1 MNTYHLLAGGLYIW
15 EGRGMFLSTAHSDA
29 DVDRVVEIFADS
41 VRAMLAGGFFEDDA
55 PTPPSGGGG
64 RSPFAAARV
73 GGPASTDAPVA
84 PAVVEAAVARLSAAP
99 VPPATGGGIR
109 FGISFFGHY
118 ASGYDAQKYRL
129 LFEAARYADASG
141 FSSLWLPERHF
152 HAFGGLSPNPSVL
165 SAALARETSHIQLR
179 AGSVVLPLHHPVRV
193 AEEWSMVDNLSQGR
207 VGIACA
213 SGWHPNDF
221 VFAPEAFGNH
231 RELMFQRIEQIQA
244 LWRGEPLRVRDGSTK
259 EIEVKLFPMPRQTEL
274 PIWVTIVG
282 NPDTYRR
289 AGEIGAGILTN
300 LMGQTVEALE
310 RNLALYRQALVEHG
324 HGVERSRVSVLLHTF
339 VCEDAAEARAV
350 ARAPFIHYLR
360 SSVGLFQNMVDSL
373 GLQADVSTLSEDDR
387 DYLLSV
393 AYERYVEHSALIGSP
408 ATCRALVERLQA
420 IGVDEIG
427 CFIDFGVDPD
437 TVLGRLDQLALL
449 KQSFEVAAADDD
461 GAAERYPLV
470 PAQKGIWFECQISH
484 EAALSYNTTTV
495 LGLRGA
501 LDHAAL
507 ARALQQV
514 VDRHAALRSVVEADG
529 EHQRVLSAVEIGLP
543 VVDVSR
549 EADRDAA
556 IKQWFVDNNHRPMD
570 PGHGPLVRACLL
582 RKGEAEHLLALTF
595 HHVVI
600 DGYSQEIV
608 LQELAA
614 CYRAACR
621 GGAPGLPAA
630 SPFREQVERHQA
642 YLRSDRYQQDR
653 AYWRGQFA
661 SLPPSL
667 ELSGRHAR
675 PSAPSHRARRHHL
688 TIDGE
693 RYARLQQLSRKLGG
707 TLFMTMLASVAV
719 LLQRLSGQAEMV
731 IGVPMVVGRAE
742 GSEASLVGCTLNLVP
757 VRCDGSG
764 DPSFAEFLGRIKR
777 SVLEAHAHADYP
789 FGHLLRDLD
798 LRASQRRPLAPV
810 LFNLNRSLALPQFD
824 ALQAW
829 LEQSPISFSPDDLTI
844 DVMQLPD
851 RLQVMFQY
859 QAVLFEHEAIERMAA
874 QFVQLLDGIVADPAC
889 SIGRLAL
896 LSAAERRQIVDVWN
910 AGEPV
915 PAPSE
920 TLHAVFEAQ
929 VRRTPEAIA
938 VEHEGRQV
946 TYAELNAR
954 ANRVAHA
961 LRRLGVGPDAR
972 VGLCAE
978 RSVELV
984 VGLLGILKA
993 GGGYVPLDPSYPQ
1006 DRLAYMLEDSAP
1018 VAVLAQSNT
1027 REQLG
1032 ALSVPVLDLESPL
1045 EEAEHDPQ
1053 VEGLQPHHLAY
1064 VIYTSGSTG
1073 QPKGVL
1079 VEHRQ
1084 VARLFTSTQP
1094 WFGFGAEDV
1103 WTLFHSF
1110 AFDFSVW
1117 ELFGALLHGGRLV
1130 VVPKLTARSPQA
1142 FYSLLCEAGVTV
1154 LNQTPSAFRQLMAAQ
1169 QEAPAAR
1176 HRLRQVILG
1185 GEALE
1190 VGALRP
1196 WYERAENAGTQ
1207 LVNMYG
1213 ITETTVHVSYR
1224 ALEADDAQGTG
1235 SPIGR
1240 RIPDLRAY
1248 VLDAHGE
1255 PVPVGGAG
1263 ELYIG
1268 GAGVARG
1275 YLNRPEL
1282 TAERFVANPFHG
1294 EGRERMYRTGD
1305 LGRWLPDGSLE
1316 YLGRADAQV
1325 KLRGFRIELGEIEA
1339 RLSQCAGVREAVV
1352 TVRED
1357 APGEQRL
1364 VAYYVSGEAIEAQ
1377 ALREQLQGS
1386 LPEYMVPAAY
1396 VRLEQLP
1403 LTSNG
1408 KLDRKGLPAP
1418 EGQAYASTAYEAP
1431 QGEVEQTLAAIWQT
1445 LLGVERVGRHDDFFA
1460 LGGHSLQAVRLVAQV
1475 RTQLGAEL
1483 GLTELF
1489 AQPSLSAVAQA
1500 IVRGQGSALPAITA
1514 ADRSEP
1520 LPLSFAQQRLW
1531 LLAQMEGG
1539 SEAYHIPVGLR
1550 LKGELDE
1557 PALRRSLDRIVAR
1570 HEALRT
1576 RFEVQE
1582 GQAVQRVAS
1591 ADVGF
1596 ALDRV
1601 DLQGQAESEQTL
1613 AVLSEREANTPFDL
1627 EQGPLIRGCLVTLG
1641 EQEHVLLIT
1650 MHHIVSDGW
1659 SQGVLARE
1667 LGTLYEA
1674 YRSGGEDPLPAL
1686 PIQYADYAVW
1696 QRRWLDGAELQRQS
1710 TYWEQALAGAPTLLS
1725 LPTDRVRPAQ
1735 QDYAGGSVEVVFDAA
1750 LSTGLRKLS
1759 QRHGTTLFMTM
1770 LAGWSALLSRLSG
1783 QDEVVVGSPVAN
1795 RTRSEVEGLIGFFV
1809 NTLALRVDVGSATVS
1824 ELLGRVKASVLEAQA
1839 HQDLPFEQVVERVK
1853 PVRSLSHSPIFQ
1865 AVFSWHNTDAVDLSL
1880 RALSLESLARENA
1893 TAKLDIQLEL
1903 AEVDGR
1909 IVGTLN
1915 YATALFERSTAQRYA
1930 DYLLR
1935 MLQAMVADDGQQVGR
1950 IALLGEAERAQVLQ
1964 AWNATE
1970 RAWPAA
1976 TLPALFEAQ
1985 VMRTPDAVALKHG
1998 DQQVSYRELD
2008 ARANRLAHHLRELGV
2023 AADVL
2028 VGLCVDRSIEMIVG
2042 LLGILKAGGAY
2053 VPLDPDYP
2061 QARLAY
2067 IFQDAML
2074 SVLVSKRAL
2083 AQQLPIAWTQVVELD
2098 DAEPA
2103 WADHPPTPPQ
2113 VQGEPGQ
2120 LAYVIYTSG
2129 STGQPKGVAVTH
2141 QGVASLVSS
2150 QCERFGVSSQSRVL
2164 QFASISFDAAVSE
2177 IGMGLLSGAC
2187 LVLAPAQ
2194 ALMPGAALTSLL
2206 DRERIT
2212 HVTLPP
2218 AVLALMPEQ
2227 ALPADCH
2234 LIVAGE
2240 ACPAPLVRRWSEG
2253 RTMINA
2259 YGPTEATVCAT
2270 MSRALTRQDAPSI
2283 GGPIGNV
2290 RVYVLDAYLQPVP
2303 VGVTGELYLAGS
2315 GLARGYWQRAGLTA
2329 ERFMANPFA
2338 LGERMY
2344 KTGDLA
2350 RWQPDCSL
2358 EYQGRADAQV
2368 KLRGFRIELGEIE
2381 ARLSQCAGVREA
2393 VVTVREDA
2401 PGEQRLVAY
2410 YVSGEAIEAQA
2421 LREQLQANLPEYM
2434 VPAAYV
2440 RLEHLPLTPNGKL
2453 DRKGLPAPEGQAYA
2467 STAYEAPQG
2476 EVEQTLA
2483 GIWQTLLSVER
2494 VGRHDDFFALGGH
2507 SLQAV
2512 RLVAQVR
2519 TQLGAE
2525 LGLTEL
2531 FAQPSLSA
2539 VAQAIV
2545 RGQGSALPAIT
2556 AADRSEP
2563 LPLSFAQQRL
2573 WFLAQMEGGSEAY
2586 HIPVGLRLKGELDEG
2601 ALRRSL
2607 DRIVARHEALRTRFE
2622 VQEGQAVQRVASADV
2637 GLALE
2642 SVDLS
2647 TEEAPE
2653 HQLSLQAEA
2662 EARAPFDLEQ
2672 GPLIRG
2678 RLVKLGEREHVL
2690 LITMHHIVSDGWSQG
2705 VLARELGSLYEAYRA
2720 GNADPLPAL
2729 PIQYADYAVWQRRW
2743 LEGAELQRQGAYW
2756 EQALVGAQTLLSL
2769 PTDRARPAQQDYAG
2783 GSVEVVFDET
2793 LSTGLRKLS
2802 QRHGTTLFMTV
2813 LAGWS
2818 ALLSRLSGQEE
2829 VVVGSPVANRT
2840 RSEVE
2845 GLIGFFVNTLALRVE
2860 VGSATVSE
2868 LLERVKSRVL
2878 EAQAH
2883 QDLPFEQVVERV
2895 RPVRSLSHS
2904 PVFQAAL
2911 SWLNTEAVGLSLEL
2925 EGLTI
2930 EGVDAGQA
2938 AAKFDLTLELR
2949 ETSEGLAGS
2958 LDYATALFDRETIE
2972 RYLGYLHRLLAA
2984 MVENDSQEVNRIAL
2998 LDEDE
3003 RAQLLESWNETKA
3016 AYPDA
3021 STIHGL
3027 FEAQVRRTPE
3037 AIAVEHEGQ
3046 QVSYA
3051 ELNVRANR
3059 VAHALRRLG
3068 VGPDARVGLCAERS
3082 VELVIGL
3089 LGILK
3094 AGGGYVPL
3102 DPSYPQD
3109 RLAYMLEDSA
3119 PAAVLT
3125 QGPVR
3130 EQLGKLSVPVLD
3142 LASPLEGEAEHGP
3155 QIEALKPHHLAY
3167 VIYTSGS
3174 TGRPKG
3180 VMNEHSG
3187 VVNRLWWAQQT
3198 YRLDASDRILQK
3210 TPFGFDVSVWELFWP
3225 LLAGAR
3231 LVMARPEGHKDP
3243 AYLAAT
3249 IEQAGI
3255 TTLHFV
3261 PSMLQLFLDQ
3271 VEAGRCQGLRR
3282 ILCSGEA
3289 LPHALQQRGLARFP
3303 QSELH
3308 NLYGPT
3314 EAAIDVTSWRCNA
3327 ESHPGIVPIGRPIA
3341 NTQIYVLDVH
3351 QQPVPL
3357 GVTGEIYI
3365 GGVGVARGYLNRP
3378 ELTAERF
3385 VANPFHGEGRERM
3398 YRTGDL
3404 GRWLPDGSLEYQ
3416 GRSDAQVKLRG
3427 FRIELGEI
3435 EARLSQ
3441 CIGVREAVVTMRED
3455 VPGEQRLVAYYVS
3468 DEAIEAQVLREQL
3481 QTSLPEYMVPAAY
3494 VRLERLP
3501 LTPNGKL
3508 DRKGLPAPDG
3518 QAYAS
3523 SAYEAPQ
3530 GEVEQTLAS
3539 IWQTLLGVE
3548 RVGRHD
3554 DFFALGGHSLQAVRL
3569 MSLVEQAGW
3578 RADVSRLFLQPTL
3591 AGFSASITVA
3601 DAVDIPA
3608 NRIASG
3614 CTRITPSMLPL
3625 ASLSQAAID
3634 RMAAQVPGGA
3644 ANIEDIYPLAPL
3656 QEGILYHHLMAK
3668 QRDPYLL
3675 FAMFRMDSRTRL
3687 EAFAQGLQSLI
3698 ARHTILRT
3706 AVIWDGL
3713 DEPMQVV
3720 WRQAR
3725 LERQPMRLDAADG
3738 DIATQ
3743 LKQRFDQG
3751 LHGLDL
3757 RQAPLMRLVF
3767 AEDAASGG
3775 WVAMLVFHHMVDDA
3789 TSMKWLGTELEACLA
3804 NEARHLPR
3812 AIPFRNYVARTR
3824 QAIAGNA
3831 HEAFFREMLADVVEP
3846 TLPFGLQDV
3855 RGGELAI
3862 GQATRRLSGPL
3873 SRRLRQQARLL
3884 KVSAASLHHLAWA
3897 RVVGATSGRDDV
3909 VFGTVLM
3916 GRSQGGRGAEH
3927 TVGMFINTLPLR
3939 VLLDDRMV
3947 SAGARD
3953 THVRLAALMG
3963 HESAPLA
3970 EAQRCSGVAAP
3981 QPLFGALLN
3990 YRQNMQQPEPAGQ
4003 VSAAWAGIDVLGM
4016 DERTNYP
4023 LTAVVDDL
4031 GDDFGLIVQTVPGMD
4046 AERIVGYLE
4055 TALASLVASL
4065 ERGGRE
4071 SLRSLTVLPE
4081 SERHQQIEAWNQTE
4095 AAYASASTLPGLVEA
4110 QAARTQDAIAVEHGA
4125 SKLSYRELDRQANR
4139 LAHRLIAQGV
4149 VPDARVGLC
4158 VERGLPMVISV
4169 LGILKA
4175 GGSYVPLDP
4184 SYPRD
4189 RLAYMLEDS
4198 APVAVVA
4205 QSGTRDRL
4213 GERPVPMIDLDDE
4226 GWQTEPSHR
4235 PKVAGLS
4242 SHHAAYVIYTSGSTG
4257 QPKGVTVEHR
4267 QVVNLLESMR
4277 GLLAMT
4283 EADRWLAVT
4292 TLGFDIAG
4300 LELYLPLISGAAVV
4314 VLDREESRNAQSLSA
4329 ALENSGATVMQATP
4343 STWRL
4348 LLESGW
4354 SGRPGLKALCGGE
4367 ALPGELSRRLRA
4379 RVGRLWNV
4387 YGPTETT
4394 IWSSAREVDAAD
4406 AGQGIV
4412 PIGRPIANTQIYVLD
4427 VHQQPV
4433 PLGVT
4438 GEIYIG
4444 GAGVARGYLNRPEL
4458 TAERFVANPF
4468 HGEGRERM
4476 YRTGDLGRWL
4486 PDGSLEYQ
4494 GRGDAQVK
4502 LRGFRIELGE
4512 IEARLSQCAGVR
4524 EAVVAVREDA
4534 PGEQRLVAYYV
4545 SGEAIEAQA
4554 LREQLQASL
4563 PEYMVPA
4570 AYVKLEH
4577 LPLTPNGKLDRKV
4590 LPAPEDQAYA
4600 STAYEAP
4607 QGEVEQTLASI
4618 WQTLLGVER
4627 VGRHDDF
4634 FALGGHSLQAVRLV
4648 AQVRTQL
4655 GAELGLTELFAQPS
4669 LSAVAQAIVRGQG
4682 SALSAIT
4689 VADRSEPLPLSFA
4702 QQRLWFLA
4710 QMEGGSEAYHIPVG
4724 LRLKGEL
4731 DEGALRCA
4739 LDRIVARHEALR
4751 TRFEVQEGQ
4760 AVQRVAPA
4768 DVGLTLDCVDL
4779 SAEEASEHQLGLL
4792 AEAEARAPFDLE
4804 QGPLIRGRL
4813 VRLDEQ
4819 ENVLLITMH
4828 HIVSDG
4834 WSQGVLARELGSLYE
4849 AYRAGNADPL
4859 PALPIQYADYAVWQR
4874 RWLEGGELQR
4884 QGSYWEQALAG
4895 APTLLSLPTDRAR
4908 PAQQDYAGGSVEVVF
4923 DETLSAGLRRLSQR
4937 HGTTLFMTVLAGW
4950 SALLSRLSGQ
4960 DDVVVGSPVANRT
4973 RSEVEGL
4980 IGFFVNTLALRVE
4993 VGGGTTVSDLL
5004 ERAKAKVLEAQ
5015 AHQDLPFEQVV
5026 ERVRPVRSLSHS
5038 PVFQA
5043 ALSWLNTEAVG
5054 LSLEL
5059 EGLTIDAVDAGQSAA
5074 KFDLTLEL
5082 RETSEGLAGSLDYAT
5097 ALFDR
5102 ETIERYLGY
5111 LHRLL
5116 TAMVE
5121 NDSQQVNRI
5130 ALLDEGERVRL
5141 LDSWTETKAPYPQ
5154 ASTIHGLFEAQVR
5167 RTPEAIAVEHEGQ
5180 QVSYAELNA
5189 RANRV
5194 AHALIGLGVGPDAR
5208 VGLCA
5213 ERSVELVVGLMGILK
5228 AGGGYVPLD
5237 PSYPQ
5242 DRLAYMLED
5251 SAPVAVLKQGPV
5263 REQLGKLSVP
5273 VLDLASPLE
5282 SEAEHDPQVD
5292 VKPHHL
5298 AYVIYTSGS
5307 TGRPKGVMIEHRNTV
5322 NFLAWAAHAF
5332 PPASLARTLF
5342 STSLNFDLSVFECF
5356 APLTT
5361 GGCIDIVVNVLA
5373 LGDGTHDVRLINT
5386 VPSALSALLE
5396 SSGLDPAVE
5405 VVNVAGE
5412 ALKRE
5417 LVERLFAQTQAQR
5430 LYNLYGPSET
5440 TTYSSWVCMDRQT
5453 GFQAHIGRPIANTQI
5468 YVLDVHQQ
5476 PVPLGVTGEIYIGG
5490 AGVARGYLNR
5500 PELTAERFVA
5510 NPFQGEGRERMYK
5523 TGDLGRWLPDGSLEY
5538 RGRADAQV
5546 KLRGFRIELGEIEA
5560 RLSQCAGVRGA
5571 VVTVREDTPGQ
5582 PKLVAYYVSDEAIEA
5597 QALREQLQ
5605 VSLPEYMVPAAYVR
5619 LEHLPLTPNGKLDRK
5634 GLPAP
5639 EGQAYASTAYEAP
5652 QGEVEIALAGIWQTL
5667 LNVERVGRH
5676 DDFFNLGGHSLQAVR
5691 LVTQVRTQLGAELG
5705 LTELFAQPSL
5715 SAVAQA
5721 IVRGQGSALPA
5732 ITVADRSEALPLSF
5746 AQQRLWFLAQMDGGS
5761 EAYHIPVGLRLKGEL
5776 DEEALRRALD
5786 RIVAR
5791 HEALRT
5797 RFEVQEGQAVQ
5808 HVVSAD
5814 VGLTLDWGDLSAEE
5828 ASEHQLGL
5836 LTEAEARA
5844 PFDLEHGPLIR
5855 GRLVK
5860 LGEQEH
5866 VLLITTHHI
5875 VSDGWSLGILARELG
5890 SLYEAYRA
5898 GKADPLPAL
5907 PIQYA
5912 DYAVWQRRWLEGGE
5926 LQRQGTYWEQALAGA
5941 PTLLSLPTDRAR
5953 PAQQDYA
5960 GGSVEVVF
5968 DAELSTGLRRLSQRH
5983 GTTLFMTVLAGWSVL
5998 LSRLSGQ
6005 DEVVVGSPVANRT
6018 RSEVEGLIGF
6028 FVNTLALRVEVD
6040 GLTVS
6045 ELLGRVKAKVLE
6057 AQAHQDLPFEQIVER
6072 VRPVRS
6078 LSHSPV
6084 FQAALSWLNTEAVGL
6099 NLELDGLTIEGV
6111 DAGPAAAKFDLT
6123 LELRETSEGL
6133 AGSLD
6138 YATTLFDQATIER
6151 YLGYLHR
6158 LLKAMA
6164 ADDSQ
6169 EVNRIALLDEDERAQ
6184 LLESWN
6190 ETEATY
6196 PDASTIHGL
6205 FEAQVRRTPEAIA
6218 VEHEGQQVSYAE
6230 LNARANRVAHALI
6243 GLGVGPDARVG
6254 LCAERS
6260 VELVVGLLGILKAG
6274 GGYIPLDPSYPQDRL
6289 AYMLED
6295 SAPVAVLAQSNTREQ
6310 LGMLSVPVLDLASP
6324 LEGEA
6329 EHDPQVEGLQPHHL
6343 AYVIYTSGSTGQ
6355 PKGVEATIAGLANR
6369 LQWFIRD
6376 VLTEAP
6382 VTALKTSIG
6391 FVDAVTETLGTL
6403 LAGGSLIVFDNAAVK
6418 DLSVFARR
6426 LRQTGVSHL
6435 VVVPSLLKYLLQSGE
6450 TRLDGL
6456 RTLVC
6461 SGERLA
6467 PELARQCLVAYPQVR
6482 LLNFYG
6488 SSEVNGD
6495 ATFYRYAGPE
6505 HVPTQS
6511 VIGRPIANTQIY
6523 ILDAY
6528 GAPVPI
6534 GVPGEIHVGGAC
6546 VARGYLH
6553 RPGLTAE
6560 RFVADPFHGDSRARM
6575 YKTGDLGCW
6584 QADGNIVYLG
6594 RNDHQVKLRGF
6605 RIEPGEI
6612 EARLAGC
6619 EGVREAVVLIR
6630 DDGVGEPRLVAYY
6643 SGPAALPAQALRAQ
6657 LQAALPAY
6665 MVPAAYVYLE
6675 RMPLTSSGK
6684 LNRHALPQPTAGAYV
6699 QHSYE
6704 APRSGIETRLAS
6716 IWQALL
6722 GVETIGRHDDFFALG
6737 GNSLQAVRLIGLLAK
6752 ADCRVTL
6759 TQLLQHPNITSLAAV
6774 AERDGMRTR
6783 DQTVPVRTTG
6793 SQRPLFLVH
6802 EITGLDGYF
6811 TQLGACIDA
6820 DIPVYGLPAV
6830 GWGEPQLRTIEGLAK
6845 RLKAAMR
6852 VVQPHGPYRLA
6863 GWSFGGVLAYEIAI
6877 QLIGEDEAVEFL
6889 GLLDTRHPALV
6900 SGGKPKWAAENRPH
6914 HAQLLELCLAYWQQR
6929 SPGGPESA
6937 QLAGLA
6943 GVEDFSALLECCRA
6957 QALLAPDLAD
6967 VTEPDLWHVL
6977 DRIVAHGDAQANY
6990 TVFPM
6995 PLKLHLFV
7003 AADEHRDGEPP
7014 PHRRWLGWNAILPDT
7029 QLQRIVVPGTH
7040 QSMVLEHAQVL
7051 GEALSAALHAAAG
7064 QPQPALQEAHYTP
7077 LLTIDAGSHRRES
7090 IVCIPGAGD
7099 GVVRF
7104 MHLAEALG
7112 GARPLYGMQP
7122 RGVDGWRV
7130 PHSTVEAAA
7139 AAYVRALDAGQVA
7152 RGIHLIGHSFGGWV
7166 ALEMALQ
7173 LQAAGRAVASLTLL
7187 DCEAPGSE
7195 AGWLGRTYTATAV
7208 LAKFVEAVELAL
7220 GRSLGIDPAQLHAA
7234 DEAEQWRLI
7243 HAGMVGAGL
7252 IPRRS
7257 QPGMLRGPI
7266 RTFGTALRTPYR
7278 PGRLYTGPVRLVLA
7292 DDPALSREANER
7304 EQCRTVSELRGWAP
7318 DLVAWRGPGNHF
7330 SLLTPPD
7337 VQQVAAWWE
7346 GLRAEEV
7353 AQPVT

>member
-1 MNTYHLLAGGLYIW
+1 MSKNDQTLPRDPDTLVALLESLAATRPDDTAYVFLQDGDEGESRMTYAELHDAARRVAVHLLGNGCGQDDPVLLIFNPGLDYICALFGCLYAGAIPVPAYPPAHARRLERLQAVAVDAGARFALTVSEELSRIASFETQQGKRLPVERWLAIDRADSDAGDWTAPGLDGSRIAFLQYTSGSTGAPKGVMVTHRNLFANVAAMTAEGRMGRDEVMVYWLPPYHDFGLIGGILQPLVLGCTVVLMRPAAFLLNPYRWLKAITDYRATVAGAPNFAFDLCVRSITPAQRATLDLSSLRVLASGAEPVRPGTLEKFTAAFAPHGFNPAAWFAAYGMAEATLLIAFGWAIRFQGQPRCLPFSRSALQKGTAVAADDEGDRIALASHGSALTGHRLAIVDPETLRRCEPGRVGEIWVSGPSVAQGYWRRDEDSRRSFAGEMAEPADGERYLRTGDLGFLHAGELYICGRLKDLIILNGLNIYPQDVELAAFESHARLRENGTIAFAVDRDDTEQLVIVQELEFRQPVEPGMFECMASAVSMNVGVTPDVIVLVKAGAIPRTSSGKIRRQQCRADFLADRLPAMARWDRPVLAASPVPVTQGAPVPAAAAREPVAVSAAVVEARLRAELAARLGLDAEAIDREQPFAFYGLDSMSAVQLAEALSVWMRVTVAPVVFWEHPNIARLAGFLAELSAAGQGDRHPADAAPDAPAQAADAPIAIIGLGCRFPGADDADAFWDVLAGQVDAIGAVPQARRAAGTFDEPRAEVPSQVRLGGFLDRVDAFDAAFFSISPLEAARMDPQQRLALEVAWQALEDAGIAASGLAGSTTGVFIGISTHDYESLQDRAGSELSVYSATGNAGSIVANRLSYFLDLRGPSLAIDTACSSSLVAVHAACQSLRDGESMLALAGGVNLVLSTLSSEPFARAGMLSPDGRCKAFDASANGYVRGEGCGVVVLKRLSDALRDGDPVRAVILGSAVMQDGRGNGLIAPNGSAQAAVVRQALARARLRPEQIGYIEAHGTGTALGDPIELNALKSVFAHAPEAGRCAVGSVKTNIGHLEAAAGVASLIKVVLALEHETLPANLHYREPNPHCALDGSALSIVSRSQPWPGNAGRRHAGISSFGFGGTLAHMIVAQAPPAATAHGAQWPWHLLSLSAKTAPALEAMTEAVAGQLRDLPDAALADAAYTHQAGRSAFAWRRMLVARDREDAAEALRARDSRRVFTAQVRPAVPAPVVFMFPGQGAQQVGMARELYQEIAAFRAVVDRCAQVLRERAGFDLIQSLYGDGDPEASQLALTRTEAAQPALFVIEYALARLWMDWGMKPAALIGHSVGEYVAACLAGVFSLDDALVLVAERGRLMQSLPAGAMLSVALDEASLRAQLDGTLALAAVNGRQRCVVAGETTAVAALERRLDAQGISHRRLATSHAFHSPMTEPILPAFADSVARLTLRAPAIPFVSNLTGAWIEPAQATDPGYWAAHLRGTVRFADGLQTLMQGGPHAWIEVGPGQTLSALARSCAGDALVLPSLGGGEGPKSDLAVLLGSAGQLWLAGQALDWRALYAGQQRRTLRLAPYPFQRERHWLDAPAAPQQDAQASVEPSRAVTSMPVAAAMSSSVSNSASRAQAIQGALRGMVAKMLHADVARVDPDLPLLELGADSLMMVQAIGSIEQTYGVTVTVRQLFEELTTIAAIADYVDRQMPREARVEAAAQAPATVPAAAVMPMATPMPAPAPAAPVAAIAVDARPDVVPPLAAIPALPQSSLERLLSQQLDALSQLTARQLALLQGGPVAATAGVPAAVDGGTSPVVPATVPVVAPAPASTAAPGGAHKPYVPYQPVRVTAKADPFAGLSARQRAYLDDFVARYTERTRGSKALVQRYRPVLADNRVSAGFRFSTKEMLYPVVSERSEGAYLWDPDGNAYIDLTMGFGVNLFGHRPAFVQEALDAQLKTGLELGPQTRLAGEVAELVTRLTGLERVAFCNSGTEAIMLALRLARTVTRRDKIVVFAGSYHGWSDDTLMVADGAGTVAMAPGLQPGASAHTIVLDYGAPESLARIREHAHELAAVLVEPVQSRRPHWQPREFLHALRELTREHGIALIFDEIIMGFRLHPGGAQAWYGIEADMATYGKVIGGGMPAGMVAGSAAYLDAVDGGQWRYGDASYPQADTTFYAGTFCKHPLMLVAARAVLQRLAQEGPALQETLNARTAELVRRLNGVFADARVPVRAVHCGSSFRLLEASPSIDLLYYHLLAGGLYIW

-41 VRAMLAGGFFEDDA
+41 VRAMLDGGFFEDGA

-73 GGPASTDAPVA
+73 GGPASTEAPVA
-84 PAVVEAAVARLSAAP
+84 PAVAEAAVARLSAAP

-129 LFEAARYADASG
+129 LFEAARYADSGG

-165 SAALARETSHIQLR
+165 SAALARETSRIQLR

-221 VFAPEAFGNH
+221 VFAPEAFGSH

-244 LWRGEPLRVRDGSTK
+244 LWRGEPLRVRDGSSR
-259 EIEVKLFPMPRQTEL
+259 EIEVKLFPMPRQPEL
-274 PIWVTIVG
+274 PIWITIVG

-449 KQSFEVAAADDD
+449 KQSFETAAVDD

-529 EHQRVLSAVEIGLP
+529 EHQRVLPAVEVGLP
-543 VVDVSR
+543 LVDFSR
-549 EADRDAA
+549 EADRDVA
-556 IKQWFVDNNHRPMD
+556 IGQWFVDNNHRPMD

-582 RKGEAEHLLALTF
+582 RKGEAEHLLAITF
-595 HHVVI
+595 HHVII

-653 AYWRGQFA
+653 AYWRGQFG

-688 TIDGE
+688 IIDGE

-707 TLFMTMLASVAV
+707 TLFMTMLAGVAV
-719 LLQRLSGQAEMV
+719 LLQRLSGQAQMV

-810 LFNLNRSLALPQFD
+810 LFNLNRSLALPEFD

-859 QAVLFEHEAIERMAA
+859 QEVLFEHEAIERMAA

-896 LSAAERRQIVDVWN
+896 LSAEERRQIVDVWN

-915 PAPSE
+915 PEPSE
-920 TLHAVFEAQ
+920 TLHAVFEAR

-938 VEHEGRQV
+938 VEHEGWRV
-946 TYAELNAR
+946 SYAELNAR

-961 LRRLGVGPDAR
+961 LIGLGVGPDAR

-1006 DRLAYMLEDSAP
+1006 GRLAYMLEDSAP

-1032 ALSVPVLDLESPL
+1032 ALSVPVLDLENPL
-1045 EEAEHDPQ
+1045 EGEAEHDPQ
-1053 VEGLQPHHLAY
+1053 VTGLEPNHLAY

-1142 FYSLLCEAGVTV
+1142 FYALLCEAGVTV

-1224 ALEADDAQGTG
+1224 ALDVADAQGTG

-1240 RIPDLRAY
+1240 RIPDLRVY

-1255 PVPVGGAG
+1255 PVPVGVTG
-1263 ELYIG
+1263 EMYIG

-1282 TAERFVANPFHG
+1282 TAERFVVNPFHG

-1305 LGRWLPDGSLE
+1305 LARWLPDGSLE
-1316 YLGRADAQV
+1316 YQGRADAQV

-1339 RLSQCAGVREAVV
+1339 RLSQCTGVREAVV

-1357 APGEQRL
+1357 VPGEQRL

-1386 LPEYMVPAAY
+1386 LPAYMVPAAY
-1396 VRLEQLP
+1396 VRLAHLP

-1418 EGQAYASTAYEAP
+1418 EGHAYASTAYEAP
-1431 QGEVEQTLAAIWQT
+1431 QGEVEQTLAGIWQT

-1460 LGGHSLQAVRLVAQV
+1460 LGGHSLQAVRLVTQV
-1475 RTQLGAEL
+1475 RVQLGAEL
-1483 GLTELF
+1483 GLTALF

-1500 IVRGQGSALPAITA
+1500 IVRGQGSALQAITA
-1514 ADRSEP
+1514 ADRSEA

-1557 PALRRSLDRIVAR
+1557 DALGRALDRIVAR

-1576 RFEVQE
+1576 RFEVRE
-1582 GQAVQRVAS
+1582 GQAIQRVAS

-1601 DLQGQAESEQTL
+1601 DLQGQADREQTL
-1613 AVLSEREANTPFDL
+1613 AALSEREANTPFDL
-1627 EQGPLIRGCLVTLG
+1627 EQGPLIRGCLVKLG

-1667 LGTLYEA
+1667 LGALYEA

-1696 QRRWLDGAELQRQS
+1696 QRRWLEGGELQRQGA
-1710 TYWEQALAGAPTLLS
+1710 YWEQALAGAPTLLS
-1725 LPTDRVRPAQ
+1725 LPTDRARPAQ
-1735 QDYAGGSVEVVFDAA
+1735 QDYAGGSVEVVFDET
-1750 LSTGLRKLS
+1750 LSADLKRLS
-1759 QRHGTTLFMTM
+1759 QRHGTTLFMTV

-1824 ELLGRVKASVLEAQA
+1824 ELLDRVKAKVLEAQA

-1865 AVFSWHNTDAVDLSL
+1865 AVFSWHNTEAVDLSL

-1903 AEVDGR
+1903 AEADGR

-1930 DYLLR
+1930 DYLRR

-1985 VMRTPDAVALKHG
+1985 VMRIPDAVALKHA

-2083 AQQLPIAWTQVVELD
+2083 AQRLPIAWTQVVELD

-2103 WADHPPTPPQ
+2103 WADYPPTPPQ
-2113 VQGEPGQ
+2113 VRGEPGQ

-2141 QGVASLVSS
+2141 QGVASLVYS

-2177 IGMGLLSGAC
+2177 IGMGLLCGAC

-2194 ALMPGAALTSLL
+2194 ALMPGAALTHLL

-2240 ACPAPLVRRWSEG
+2240 ACPASLVRRWSEG

-2270 MSRALTRQDAPSI
+2270 MSRALTGQDAPSI

-2303 VGVTGELYLAGS
+2303 VGVTGELYIAGS

-2338 LGERMY
+2338 SGERMY
-2344 KTGDLA
+2344 KTGDLG
-2350 RWQPDCSL
+2350 RWLPDGSL

-2381 ARLSQCAGVREA
+2381 ARLLQCAGGSEA

-2410 YVSGEAIEAQA
+2410 YVSGEAIEAQT
-2421 LREQLQANLPEYM
+2421 LREQLQASLPEYM

-2440 RLEHLPLTPNGKL
+2440 RLERLPLTPNGKL

-2483 GIWQTLLSVER
+2483 GIWQTLLGVER
-2494 VGRHDDFFALGGH
+2494 VGRYDDFFALGGH

-2556 AADRSEP
+2556 VVDRGEA

-2586 HIPVGLRLKGELDEG
+2586 HIPVGLRLKGELDED
-2601 ALRRSL
+2601 ALRRAL
-2607 DRIVARHEALRTRFE
+2607 DRIVARHEALRTCFVTE
-2622 VQEGQAVQRVASADV
+2622 EGQAVQRVASADV
-2637 GLALE
+2637 GFALDC
-2642 SVDLS
+2642 VDLQGQADREQALATLS
-2647 TEEAPE
+2647 EREANT
-2653 HQLSLQAEA
+2653 
-2662 EARAPFDLEQ
+2662 PFDLAH

-2678 RLVKLGEREHVL
+2678 CLVKLGEQEHVL

-2720 GNADPLPAL
+2720 GNSDPLPAL

-2743 LEGAELQRQGAYW
+2743 LESGELQRQGAYW
-2756 EQALVGAQTLLSL
+2756 EQALAGAPTLLSL

-2783 GSVEVVFDET
+2783 GSVEVIFDET
-2793 LSTGLRKLS
+2793 LSAGLRKLS

-2860 VGSATVSE
+2860 VSGATASE
-2868 LLERVKSRVL
+2868 LLGRVKAKVL

-2949 ETSEGLAGS
+2949 ETSEGLTGS

-2972 RYLGYLHRLLAA
+2972 RYLGYLQRLLKA
-2984 MVENDSQEVNRIAL
+2984 MVENDSQQVSRIGL
-2998 LDEDE
+2998 LDKDE

-3037 AIAVEHEGQ
+3037 AIAVEHEGR

-3051 ELNVRANR
+3051 ELNAQANR
-3059 VAHALRRLG
+3059 VAHALIGLG

-3082 VELVIGL
+3082 VELVVGL

-3119 PAAVLT
+3119 PVAVLAQSNT
-3125 QGPVR
+3125 R
-3130 EQLGKLSVPVLD
+3130 EQLGALSVPVLD
-3142 LASPLEGEAEHGP
+3142 LDGPLEEAEHDP
-3155 QIEALKPHHLAY
+3155 QVTGLEPHHLAY

-3180 VMNEHSG
+3180 VMNEHRG

-3198 YRLDASDRILQK
+3198 YRLDASDRVLQK

-3282 ILCSGEA
+3282 MLCSGEA
-3289 LPHALQQRGLARFP
+3289 LPHALQQRSLARFP
-3303 QSELH
+3303 HSELH

-3314 EAAIDVTSWRCNA
+3314 EAAIDVTAWRCNA
-3327 ESHPGIVPIGRPIA
+3327 ESHPGVVPIGRPIA
-3341 NTQIYVLDVH
+3341 NTQIYVLDAH
-3351 QQPVPL
+3351 RQPVPL

-3385 VANPFHGEGRERM
+3385 VVNPFHGEGRERM

-3404 GRWLPDGSLEYQ
+3404 GRWLPDGSLAYQ
-3416 GRSDAQVKLRG
+3416 GRADAQVKLRG

-3441 CIGVREAVVTMRED
+3441 CAGVSEAVVTMRED

-3468 DEAIEAQVLREQL
+3468 DEAIEAQTLREQL
-3481 QTSLPEYMVPAAY
+3481 QASLPEYMVPAAY

-3508 DRKGLPAPDG
+3508 DRKGLPAP
-3518 QAYAS
+3518 
-3523 SAYEAPQ
+3523 
-3530 GEVEQTLAS
+3530 
-3539 IWQTLLGVE
+3539 
-3548 RVGRHD
+3548 
-3554 DFFALGGHSLQAVRL
+3554 
-3569 MSLVEQAGW
+3569 
-3578 RADVSRLFLQPTL
+3578 
-3591 AGFSASITVA
+3591 
-3601 DAVDIPA
+3601 
-3608 NRIASG
+3608 
-3614 CTRITPSMLPL
+3614 
-3625 ASLSQAAID
+3625 
-3634 RMAAQVPGGA
+3634 
-3644 ANIEDIYPLAPL
+3644 
-3656 QEGILYHHLMAK
+3656 EG
-3668 QRDPYLL
+3668 
-3675 FAMFRMDSRTRL
+3675 
-3687 EAFAQGLQSLI
+3687 
-3698 ARHTILRT
+3698 
-3706 AVIWDGL
+3706 
-3713 DEPMQVV
+3713 
-3720 WRQAR
+3720 
-3725 LERQPMRLDAADG
+3725 
-3738 DIATQ
+3738 
-3743 LKQRFDQG
+3743 
-3751 LHGLDL
+3751 
-3757 RQAPLMRLVF
+3757 
-3767 AEDAASGG
+3767 
-3775 WVAMLVFHHMVDDA
+3775 
-3789 TSMKWLGTELEACLA
+3789 
-3804 NEARHLPR
+3804 
-3812 AIPFRNYVARTR
+3812 
-3824 QAIAGNA
+3824 
-3831 HEAFFREMLADVVEP
+3831 
-3846 TLPFGLQDV
+3846 
-3855 RGGELAI
+3855 
-3862 GQATRRLSGPL
+3862 
-3873 SRRLRQQARLL
+3873 
-3884 KVSAASLHHLAWA
+3884 
-3897 RVVGATSGRDDV
+3897 
-3909 VFGTVLM
+3909 
-3916 GRSQGGRGAEH
+3916 
-3927 TVGMFINTLPLR
+3927 
-3939 VLLDDRMV
+3939 
-3947 SAGARD
+3947 
-3953 THVRLAALMG
+3953 
-3963 HESAPLA
+3963 
-3970 EAQRCSGVAAP
+3970 
-3981 QPLFGALLN
+3981 
-3990 YRQNMQQPEPAGQ
+3990 
-4003 VSAAWAGIDVLGM
+4003 
-4016 DERTNYP
+4016 
-4023 LTAVVDDL
+4023 
-4031 GDDFGLIVQTVPGMD
+4031 
-4046 AERIVGYLE
+4046 
-4055 TALASLVASL
+4055 
-4065 ERGGRE
+4065 
-4071 SLRSLTVLPE
+4071 
-4081 SERHQQIEAWNQTE
+4081 
-4095 AAYASASTLPGLVEA
+4095 
-4110 QAARTQDAIAVEHGA
+4110 
-4125 SKLSYRELDRQANR
+4125 
-4139 LAHRLIAQGV
+4139 
-4149 VPDARVGLC
+4149 
-4158 VERGLPMVISV
+4158 
-4169 LGILKA
+4169 
-4175 GGSYVPLDP
+4175 
-4184 SYPRD
+4184 
-4189 RLAYMLEDS
+4189 
-4198 APVAVVA
+4198 
-4205 QSGTRDRL
+4205 
-4213 GERPVPMIDLDDE
+4213 
-4226 GWQTEPSHR
+4226 
-4235 PKVAGLS
+4235 
-4242 SHHAAYVIYTSGSTG
+4242 
-4257 QPKGVTVEHR
+4257 
-4267 QVVNLLESMR
+4267 
-4277 GLLAMT
+4277 
-4283 EADRWLAVT
+4283 
-4292 TLGFDIAG
+4292 
-4300 LELYLPLISGAAVV
+4300 
-4314 VLDREESRNAQSLSA
+4314 
-4329 ALENSGATVMQATP
+4329 
-4343 STWRL
+4343 
-4348 LLESGW
+4348 
-4354 SGRPGLKALCGGE
+4354 
-4367 ALPGELSRRLRA
+4367 
-4379 RVGRLWNV
+4379 
-4387 YGPTETT
+4387 
-4394 IWSSAREVDAAD
+4394 
-4406 AGQGIV
+4406 
-4412 PIGRPIANTQIYVLD
+4412 
-4427 VHQQPV
+4427 
-4433 PLGVT
+4433 
-4438 GEIYIG
+4438 
-4444 GAGVARGYLNRPEL
+4444 
-4458 TAERFVANPF
+4458 
-4468 HGEGRERM
+4468 
-4476 YRTGDLGRWL
+4476 
-4486 PDGSLEYQ
+4486 
-4494 GRGDAQVK
+4494 
-4502 LRGFRIELGE
+4502 
-4512 IEARLSQCAGVR
+4512 
-4524 EAVVAVREDA
+4524 
-4534 PGEQRLVAYYV
+4534 
-4545 SGEAIEAQA
+4545 
-4554 LREQLQASL
+4554 
-4563 PEYMVPA
+4563 
-4570 AYVKLEH
+4570 
-4577 LPLTPNGKLDRKV
+4577 
-4590 LPAPEDQAYA
+4590 QAYA

-4607 QGEVEQTLASI
+4607 QGEVEQTLAGI
-4618 WQTLLGVER
+4618 WQTLLAVER

-4682 SALSAIT
+4682 SALPAIT
-4689 VADRSEPLPLSFA
+4689 VADRGEPLPLSFA

-4731 DEGALRCA
+4731 D
-4739 LDRIVARHEALR
+4739 
-4751 TRFEVQEGQ
+4751 
-4760 AVQRVAPA
+4760 AP
-4768 DVGLTLDCVDL
+4768 
-4779 SAEEASEHQLGLL
+4779 
-4792 AEAEARAPFDLE
+4792 
-4804 QGPLIRGRL
+4804 
-4813 VRLDEQ
+4813 
-4819 ENVLLITMH
+4819 
-4828 HIVSDG
+4828 
-4834 WSQGVLARELGSLYE
+4834 
-4849 AYRAGNADPL
+4849 
-4859 PALPIQYADYAVWQR
+4859 
-4874 RWLEGGELQR
+4874 
-4884 QGSYWEQALAG
+4884 
-4895 APTLLSLPTDRAR
+4895 
-4908 PAQQDYAGGSVEVVF
+4908 
-4923 DETLSAGLRRLSQR
+4923 
-4937 HGTTLFMTVLAGW
+4937 
-4950 SALLSRLSGQ
+4950 
-4960 DDVVVGSPVANRT
+4960 
-4973 RSEVEGL
+4973 
-4980 IGFFVNTLALRVE
+4980 
-4993 VGGGTTVSDLL
+4993 
-5004 ERAKAKVLEAQ
+5004 
-5015 AHQDLPFEQVV
+5015 
-5026 ERVRPVRSLSHS
+5026 
-5038 PVFQA
+5038 
-5043 ALSWLNTEAVG
+5043 
-5054 LSLEL
+5054 
-5059 EGLTIDAVDAGQSAA
+5059 
-5074 KFDLTLEL
+5074 
-5082 RETSEGLAGSLDYAT
+5082 
-5097 ALFDR
+5097 
-5102 ETIERYLGY
+5102 
-5111 LHRLL
+5111 
-5116 TAMVE
+5116 
-5121 NDSQQVNRI
+5121 
-5130 ALLDEGERVRL
+5130 
-5141 LDSWTETKAPYPQ
+5141 
-5154 ASTIHGLFEAQVR
+5154 
-5167 RTPEAIAVEHEGQ
+5167 
-5180 QVSYAELNA
+5180 
-5189 RANRV
+5189 
-5194 AHALIGLGVGPDAR
+5194 
-5208 VGLCA
+5208 
-5213 ERSVELVVGLMGILK
+5213 
-5228 AGGGYVPLD
+5228 
-5237 PSYPQ
+5237 
-5242 DRLAYMLED
+5242 
-5251 SAPVAVLKQGPV
+5251 
-5263 REQLGKLSVP
+5263 
-5273 VLDLASPLE
+5273 
-5282 SEAEHDPQVD
+5282 
-5292 VKPHHL
+5292 
-5298 AYVIYTSGS
+5298 
-5307 TGRPKGVMIEHRNTV
+5307 
-5322 NFLAWAAHAF
+5322 
-5332 PPASLARTLF
+5332 
-5342 STSLNFDLSVFECF
+5342 
-5356 APLTT
+5356 
-5361 GGCIDIVVNVLA
+5361 
-5373 LGDGTHDVRLINT
+5373 
-5386 VPSALSALLE
+5386 
-5396 SSGLDPAVE
+5396 
-5405 VVNVAGE
+5405 
-5412 ALKRE
+5412 
-5417 LVERLFAQTQAQR
+5417 
-5430 LYNLYGPSET
+5430 
-5440 TTYSSWVCMDRQT
+5440 
-5453 GFQAHIGRPIANTQI
+5453 
-5468 YVLDVHQQ
+5468 
-5476 PVPLGVTGEIYIGG
+5476 
-5490 AGVARGYLNR
+5490 
-5500 PELTAERFVA
+5500 
-5510 NPFQGEGRERMYK
+5510 
-5523 TGDLGRWLPDGSLEY
+5523 
-5538 RGRADAQV
+5538 
-5546 KLRGFRIELGEIEA
+5546 
-5560 RLSQCAGVRGA
+5560 
-5571 VVTVREDTPGQ
+5571 
-5582 PKLVAYYVSDEAIEA
+5582 
-5597 QALREQLQ
+5597 
-5605 VSLPEYMVPAAYVR
+5605 
-5619 LEHLPLTPNGKLDRK
+5619 
-5634 GLPAP
+5634 
-5639 EGQAYASTAYEAP
+5639 
-5652 QGEVEIALAGIWQTL
+5652 
-5667 LNVERVGRH
+5667 
-5676 DDFFNLGGHSLQAVR
+5676 
-5691 LVTQVRTQLGAELG
+5691 
-5705 LTELFAQPSL
+5705 
-5715 SAVAQA
+5715 
-5721 IVRGQGSALPA
+5721 
-5732 ITVADRSEALPLSF
+5732 
-5746 AQQRLWFLAQMDGGS
+5746 
-5761 EAYHIPVGLRLKGEL
+5761 
-5776 DEEALRRALD
+5776 ALRRALD

-5797 RFEVQEGQAVQ
+5797 CFEVQAGQAVQ
-5808 HVVSAD
+5808 RVASAD
-5814 VGLTLDWGDLSAEE
+5814 VGLTLEWVDLSTEA

-5836 LTEAEARA
+5836 LAEAEARA
-5844 PFDLEHGPLIR
+5844 AFDLEQGPLIR

-5866 VLLITTHHI
+5866 VLLITMHHI
-5875 VSDGWSLGILARELG
+5875 V
-5890 SLYEAYRA
+5890 
-5898 GKADPLPAL
+5898 
-5907 PIQYA
+5907 
-5912 DYAVWQRRWLEGGE
+5912 
-5926 LQRQGTYWEQALAGA
+5926 
-5941 PTLLSLPTDRAR
+5941 
-5953 PAQQDYA
+5953 
-5960 GGSVEVVF
+5960 
-5968 DAELSTGLRRLSQRH
+5968 
-5983 GTTLFMTVLAGWSVL
+5983 
-5998 LSRLSGQ
+5998 
-6005 DEVVVGSPVANRT
+6005 
-6018 RSEVEGLIGF
+6018 
-6028 FVNTLALRVEVD
+6028 
-6040 GLTVS
+6040 
-6045 ELLGRVKAKVLE
+6045 
-6057 AQAHQDLPFEQIVER
+6057 
-6072 VRPVRS
+6072 
-6078 LSHSPV
+6078 
-6084 FQAALSWLNTEAVGL
+6084 
-6099 NLELDGLTIEGV
+6099 
-6111 DAGPAAAKFDLT
+6111 
-6123 LELRETSEGL
+6123 
-6133 AGSLD
+6133 
-6138 YATTLFDQATIER
+6138 
-6151 YLGYLHR
+6151 
-6158 LLKAMA
+6158 
-6164 ADDSQ
+6164 
-6169 EVNRIALLDEDERAQ
+6169 
-6184 LLESWN
+6184 
-6190 ETEATY
+6190 
-6196 PDASTIHGL
+6196 
-6205 FEAQVRRTPEAIA
+6205 
-6218 VEHEGQQVSYAE
+6218 
-6230 LNARANRVAHALI
+6230 
-6243 GLGVGPDARVG
+6243 
-6254 LCAERS
+6254 
-6260 VELVVGLLGILKAG
+6260 
-6274 GGYIPLDPSYPQDRL
+6274 
-6289 AYMLED
+6289 
-6295 SAPVAVLAQSNTREQ
+6295 
-6310 LGMLSVPVLDLASP
+6310 
-6324 LEGEA
+6324 
-6329 EHDPQVEGLQPHHL
+6329 
-6343 AYVIYTSGSTGQ
+6343 
-6355 PKGVEATIAGLANR
+6355 
-6369 LQWFIRD
+6369 
-6376 VLTEAP
+6376 
-6382 VTALKTSIG
+6382 
-6391 FVDAVTETLGTL
+6391 
-6403 LAGGSLIVFDNAAVK
+6403 
-6418 DLSVFARR
+6418 
-6426 LRQTGVSHL
+6426 
-6435 VVVPSLLKYLLQSGE
+6435 
-6450 TRLDGL
+6450 
-6456 RTLVC
+6456 
-6461 SGERLA
+6461 
-6467 PELARQCLVAYPQVR
+6467 
-6482 LLNFYG
+6482 
-6488 SSEVNGD
+6488 
-6495 ATFYRYAGPE
+6495 
-6505 HVPTQS
+6505 
-6511 VIGRPIANTQIY
+6511 
-6523 ILDAY
+6523 
-6528 GAPVPI
+6528 
-6534 GVPGEIHVGGAC
+6534 
-6546 VARGYLH
+6546 
-6553 RPGLTAE
+6553 
-6560 RFVADPFHGDSRARM
+6560 
-6575 YKTGDLGCW
+6575 
-6584 QADGNIVYLG
+6584 
-6594 RNDHQVKLRGF
+6594 
-6605 RIEPGEI
+6605 
-6612 EARLAGC
+6612 
-6619 EGVREAVVLIR
+6619 
-6630 DDGVGEPRLVAYY
+6630 
-6643 SGPAALPAQALRAQ
+6643 
-6657 LQAALPAY
+6657 
-6665 MVPAAYVYLE
+6665 
-6675 RMPLTSSGK
+6675 
-6684 LNRHALPQPTAGAYV
+6684 
-6699 QHSYE
+6699 
-6704 APRSGIETRLAS
+6704 
-6716 IWQALL
+6716 
-6722 GVETIGRHDDFFALG
+6722 
-6737 GNSLQAVRLIGLLAK
+6737 
-6752 ADCRVTL
+6752 
-6759 TQLLQHPNITSLAAV
+6759 
-6774 AERDGMRTR
+6774 
-6783 DQTVPVRTTG
+6783 
-6793 SQRPLFLVH
+6793 
-6802 EITGLDGYF
+6802 
-6811 TQLGACIDA
+6811 
-6820 DIPVYGLPAV
+6820 
-6830 GWGEPQLRTIEGLAK
+6830 
-6845 RLKAAMR
+6845 
-6852 VVQPHGPYRLA
+6852 
-6863 GWSFGGVLAYEIAI
+6863 
-6877 QLIGEDEAVEFL
+6877 
-6889 GLLDTRHPALV
+6889 
-6900 SGGKPKWAAENRPH
+6900 
-6914 HAQLLELCLAYWQQR
+6914 
-6929 SPGGPESA
+6929 
-6937 QLAGLA
+6937 
-6943 GVEDFSALLECCRA
+6943 
-6957 QALLAPDLAD
+6957 
-6967 VTEPDLWHVL
+6967 
-6977 DRIVAHGDAQANY
+6977 
-6990 TVFPM
+6990 
-6995 PLKLHLFV
+6995 
-7003 AADEHRDGEPP
+7003 
-7014 PHRRWLGWNAILPDT
+7014 
-7029 QLQRIVVPGTH
+7029 
-7040 QSMVLEHAQVL
+7040 
-7051 GEALSAALHAAAG
+7051 
-7064 QPQPALQEAHYTP
+7064 
-7077 LLTIDAGSHRRES
+7077 
-7090 IVCIPGAGD
+7090 
-7099 GVVRF
+7099 
-7104 MHLAEALG
+7104 
-7112 GARPLYGMQP
+7112 
-7122 RGVDGWRV
+7122 
-7130 PHSTVEAAA
+7130 
-7139 AAYVRALDAGQVA
+7139 
-7152 RGIHLIGHSFGGWV
+7152 
-7166 ALEMALQ
+7166 
-7173 LQAAGRAVASLTLL
+7173 
-7187 DCEAPGSE
+7187 
-7195 AGWLGRTYTATAV
+7195 
-7208 LAKFVEAVELAL
+7208 
-7220 GRSLGIDPAQLHAA
+7220 
-7234 DEAEQWRLI
+7234 
-7243 HAGMVGAGL
+7243 
-7252 IPRRS
+7252 
-7257 QPGMLRGPI
+7257 
-7266 RTFGTALRTPYR
+7266 
-7278 PGRLYTGPVRLVLA
+7278 
-7292 DDPALSREANER
+7292 
-7304 EQCRTVSELRGWAP
+7304 
-7318 DLVAWRGPGNHF
+7318 
-7330 SLLTPPD
+7330 
-7337 VQQVAAWWE
+7337 
-7346 GLRAEEV
+7346 
-7353 AQPVT
+7353 

>member
-1 MNTYHLLAGGLYIW
+1 MELFARLKKEGVQFSVKDGSLVVRGNRQSLSDPAVAAALREHKAALIALIQSGTGTQADEALAPPGIEAGCERITPAMLPLATLSQDAIDRIVSQVPGGAANIEDIYPLAPLQEGILYHHLAAQQGDPYVLHAMFGMADRERVDAFAQALQAVIDRHPILRTAVVWQGLDEPMQVVWRHARLVVEEVALEPGADLAGQLRSMFDPRRGPLLAIGQAPLVKLVYAGDATT
-15 EGRGMFLSTAHSDA
+15 GRCVAMLLFHHLVLDHLALERVRQEMQAHLSGQAAWLPAVVPYRDYVAQAKQRVSQAEHEA
-29 DVDRVVEIFADS
+29 FFCEMLGDVDTPTLPFGLQDVQGDGGAIEEATLRLDAALSERLRQQARQAGVSAASLHHLAWARVVAVLS
-41 VRAMLAGGFFEDDA
+41 GRDDVVFG
-55 PTPPSGGGG
+55 TVLLGRLQGG
-64 RSPFAAARV
+64 RSAERALGLFINTLPLRVAVHGQDVLAGAR
-73 GGPASTDAPVA
+73 
-84 PAVVEAAVARLSAAP
+84 AVHARLSALLGHEHAP
-99 VPPATGGGIR
+99 LALAQR
-109 FGISFFGHY
+109 C
-118 ASGYDAQKYRL
+118 SGVAAPQPLFSALLNYR
-129 LFEAARYADASG
+129 
-141 FSSLWLPERHF
+141 H
-152 HAFGGLSPNPSVL
+152 
-165 SAALARETSHIQLR
+165 SAAPAASVATAPAWSGIDVLEMKERTNYPLTVSVDDLGDGFELNVQSAADIDPARIAGYLETALAS
-179 AGSVVLPLHHPVRV
+179 
-193 AEEWSMVDNLSQGR
+193 
-207 VGIACA
+207 
-213 SGWHPNDF
+213 
-221 VFAPEAFGNH
+221 
-231 RELMFQRIEQIQA
+231 
-244 LWRGEPLRVRDGSTK
+244 
-259 EIEVKLFPMPRQTEL
+259 
-274 PIWVTIVG
+274 
-282 NPDTYRR
+282 
-289 AGEIGAGILTN
+289 LT
-300 LMGQTVEALE
+300 EALE
-310 RNLALYRQALVEHG
+310 RG
-324 HGVERSRVSVLLHTF
+324 G
-339 VCEDAAEARAV
+339 
-350 ARAPFIHYLR
+350 RAPLH
-360 SSVGLFQNMVDSL
+360 SL
-373 GLQADVSTLSEDDR
+373 
-387 DYLLSV
+387 
-393 AYERYVEHSALIGSP
+393 
-408 ATCRALVERLQA
+408 
-420 IGVDEIG
+420 
-427 CFIDFGVDPD
+427 
-437 TVLGRLDQLALL
+437 TVLP
-449 KQSFEVAAADDD
+449 
-461 GAAERYPLV
+461 AAERQL
-470 PAQKGIWFECQISH
+470 I
-484 EAALSYNTTTV
+484 
-495 LGLRGA
+495 
-501 LDHAAL
+501 L
-507 ARALQQV
+507 ARWNET
-514 VDRHAALRSVVEADG
+514 AADYARQAS
-529 EHQRVLSAVEIGLP
+529 LSAL
-543 VVDVSR
+543 
-549 EADRDAA
+549 
-556 IKQWFVDNNHRPMD
+556 
-570 PGHGPLVRACLL
+570 
-582 RKGEAEHLLALTF
+582 
-595 HHVVI
+595 
-600 DGYSQEIV
+600 
-608 LQELAA
+608 
-614 CYRAACR
+614 
-621 GGAPGLPAA
+621 
-630 SPFREQVERHQA
+630 
-642 YLRSDRYQQDR
+642 
-653 AYWRGQFA
+653 
-661 SLPPSL
+661 
-667 ELSGRHAR
+667 
-675 PSAPSHRARRHHL
+675 
-688 TIDGE
+688 
-693 RYARLQQLSRKLGG
+693 
-707 TLFMTMLASVAV
+707 
-719 LLQRLSGQAEMV
+719 
-731 IGVPMVVGRAE
+731 
-742 GSEASLVGCTLNLVP
+742 
-757 VRCDGSG
+757 
-764 DPSFAEFLGRIKR
+764 
-777 SVLEAHAHADYP
+777 
-789 FGHLLRDLD
+789 
-798 LRASQRRPLAPV
+798 
-810 LFNLNRSLALPQFD
+810 
-824 ALQAW
+824 
-829 LEQSPISFSPDDLTI
+829 
-844 DVMQLPD
+844 
-851 RLQVMFQY
+851 
-859 QAVLFEHEAIERMAA
+859 
-874 QFVQLLDGIVADPAC
+874 
-889 SIGRLAL
+889 
-896 LSAAERRQIVDVWN
+896 
-910 AGEPV
+910 
-915 PAPSE
+915 
-920 TLHAVFEAQ
+920 FEAQ
-929 VRRTPEAIA
+929 VVRAPEAIA
-938 VEHEGRQV
+938 IEQDARQLS
-946 TYAELNAR
+946 YRALNAL
-954 ANRVAHA
+954 ANRLAWRLREAGVKPGDPVA
-961 LRRLGVGPDAR
+961 LLLD
-972 VGLCAE
+972 
-978 RSVELV
+978 RSIELV
-984 VGLLGILKA
+984 ASELAILKCGA
-993 GGGYVPLDPSYPQ
+993 VYVPLDRNAPQ
-1006 DRLAYMLEDSAP
+1006 ARQRFLLEDVEAGLLLSESGLDAP
-1018 VAVLAQSNT
+1018 ALAGL
-1027 REQLG
+1027 RRIDVDG
-1032 ALSVPVLDLESPL
+1032 ALSDRAGAVDANLPPVPGG
-1045 EEAEHDPQ
+1045 EAAAC
-1053 VEGLQPHHLAY
+1053 VM
-1064 VIYTSGSTG
+1064 YTSGSTG
-1073 QPKGVL
+1073 LPKGV
-1079 VEHRQ
+1079 VVPHRAIGRLALNNGYAALDADDR
-1084 VARLFTSTQP
+1084 VAFASNPAFDASTL
-1094 WFGFGAEDV
+1094 DV
-1103 WTLFHSF
+1103 WP
-1110 AFDFSVW
+1110 
-1117 ELFGALLHGGRLV
+1117 ALLNGGRLV
-1130 VVPKLTARSPQA
+1130 IIDQP
-1142 FYSLLCEAGVTV
+1142 TV
-1154 LNQTPSAFRQLMAAQ
+1154 LAPERFAQ
-1169 QEAPAAR
+1169 
-1176 HRLRQVILG
+1176 
-1185 GEALE
+1185 
-1190 VGALRP
+1190 ALRRGQVSVL
-1196 WYERAENAGTQ
+1196 WMTAGQFHQYAPSLIGVFPQ
-1207 LVNMYG
+1207 LRYLMTGGDVLDPAIIAMVLREGAPKHLLNGYG
-1213 ITETTVHVSYR
+1213 PTETTVFATTHPIR
-1224 ALEADDAQGTG
+1224 AVVAGR
-1235 SPIGR
+1235 SIPIGR
-1240 RIPDLRAY
+1240 PIANTQIY
-1248 VLDAHGE
+1248 VLDADRQ
-1255 PVPVGGAG
+1255 PVPVGVTG
-1263 ELYIG
+1263 EIYVG
-1268 GAGVARG
+1268 GAGVGLG

-1294 EGRERMYRTGD
+1294 EGRERMYKTGD

-1316 YLGRADAQV
+1316 YQCRADAQI

-1339 RLSQCAGVREAVV
+1339 RLSQCAGVRESVV
-1352 TVRED
+1352 IVRED
-1357 APGEQRL
+1357 TPGERRL
-1364 VAYYVSGEAIEAQ
+1364 VAYYVSDEANVSGAAIEAQ
-1377 ALREQLQGS
+1377 ALREQLQSS

-1396 VRLEQLP
+1396 VKLERLP
-1403 LTSNG
+1403 LTPNG
-1408 KLDRKGLPAP
+1408 KLDRRGLPAP
-1418 EGQAYASTAYEAP
+1418 EGQAYASTVYEAP
-1431 QGEVEQTLAAIWQT
+1431 QGEVEQTLAGIWQT

-1500 IVRGQGSALPAITA
+1500 I
-1514 ADRSEP
+1514 
-1520 LPLSFAQQRLW
+1520 
-1531 LLAQMEGG
+1531 M
-1539 SEAYHIPVGLR
+1539 
-1550 LKGELDE
+1550 
-1557 PALRRSLDRIVAR
+1557 
-1570 HEALRT
+1570 
-1576 RFEVQE
+1576 
-1582 GQAVQRVAS
+1582 
-1591 ADVGF
+1591 
-1596 ALDRV
+1596 
-1601 DLQGQAESEQTL
+1601 
-1613 AVLSEREANTPFDL
+1613 
-1627 EQGPLIRGCLVTLG
+1627 
-1641 EQEHVLLIT
+1641 
-1650 MHHIVSDGW
+1650 
-1659 SQGVLARE
+1659 
-1667 LGTLYEA
+1667 
-1674 YRSGGEDPLPAL
+1674 
-1686 PIQYADYAVW
+1686 
-1696 QRRWLDGAELQRQS
+1696 
-1710 TYWEQALAGAPTLLS
+1710 
-1725 LPTDRVRPAQ
+1725 
-1735 QDYAGGSVEVVFDAA
+1735 
-1750 LSTGLRKLS
+1750 
-1759 QRHGTTLFMTM
+1759 
-1770 LAGWSALLSRLSG
+1770 
-1783 QDEVVVGSPVAN
+1783 
-1795 RTRSEVEGLIGFFV
+1795 
-1809 NTLALRVDVGSATVS
+1809 
-1824 ELLGRVKASVLEAQA
+1824 
-1839 HQDLPFEQVVERVK
+1839 
-1853 PVRSLSHSPIFQ
+1853 
-1865 AVFSWHNTDAVDLSL
+1865 
-1880 RALSLESLARENA
+1880 
-1893 TAKLDIQLEL
+1893 
-1903 AEVDGR
+1903 
-1909 IVGTLN
+1909 
-1915 YATALFERSTAQRYA
+1915 
-1930 DYLLR
+1930 
-1935 MLQAMVADDGQQVGR
+1935 
-1950 IALLGEAERAQVLQ
+1950 
-1964 AWNATE
+1964 
-1970 RAWPAA
+1970 
-1976 TLPALFEAQ
+1976 
-1985 VMRTPDAVALKHG
+1985 
-1998 DQQVSYRELD
+1998 
-2008 ARANRLAHHLRELGV
+2008 
-2023 AADVL
+2023 
-2028 VGLCVDRSIEMIVG
+2028 
-2042 LLGILKAGGAY
+2042 
-2053 VPLDPDYP
+2053 
-2061 QARLAY
+2061 
-2067 IFQDAML
+2067 
-2074 SVLVSKRAL
+2074 
-2083 AQQLPIAWTQVVELD
+2083 
-2098 DAEPA
+2098 
-2103 WADHPPTPPQ
+2103 
-2113 VQGEPGQ
+2113 
-2120 LAYVIYTSG
+2120 
-2129 STGQPKGVAVTH
+2129 
-2141 QGVASLVSS
+2141 
-2150 QCERFGVSSQSRVL
+2150 
-2164 QFASISFDAAVSE
+2164 
-2177 IGMGLLSGAC
+2177 
-2187 LVLAPAQ
+2187 
-2194 ALMPGAALTSLL
+2194 
-2206 DRERIT
+2206 
-2212 HVTLPP
+2212 
-2218 AVLALMPEQ
+2218 
-2227 ALPADCH
+2227 
-2234 LIVAGE
+2234 
-2240 ACPAPLVRRWSEG
+2240 
-2253 RTMINA
+2253 
-2259 YGPTEATVCAT
+2259 
-2270 MSRALTRQDAPSI
+2270 
-2283 GGPIGNV
+2283 
-2290 RVYVLDAYLQPVP
+2290 
-2303 VGVTGELYLAGS
+2303 
-2315 GLARGYWQRAGLTA
+2315 
-2329 ERFMANPFA
+2329 
-2338 LGERMY
+2338 
-2344 KTGDLA
+2344 
-2350 RWQPDCSL
+2350 
-2358 EYQGRADAQV
+2358 
-2368 KLRGFRIELGEIE
+2368 
-2381 ARLSQCAGVREA
+2381 
-2393 VVTVREDA
+2393 
-2401 PGEQRLVAY
+2401 
-2410 YVSGEAIEAQA
+2410 
-2421 LREQLQANLPEYM
+2421 
-2434 VPAAYV
+2434 
-2440 RLEHLPLTPNGKL
+2440 
-2453 DRKGLPAPEGQAYA
+2453 
-2467 STAYEAPQG
+2467 
-2476 EVEQTLA
+2476 
-2483 GIWQTLLSVER
+2483 
-2494 VGRHDDFFALGGH
+2494 
-2507 SLQAV
+2507 
-2512 RLVAQVR
+2512 
-2519 TQLGAE
+2519 
-2525 LGLTEL
+2525 
-2531 FAQPSLSA
+2531 
-2539 VAQAIV
+2539 

-2586 HIPVGLRLKGELDEG
+2586 HIPVGLRLKGELDED
-2601 ALRRSL
+2601 ALRRAL

-2622 VQEGQAVQRVASADV
+2622 VQEGQAVQRVAPADV
-2637 GLALE
+2637 GLTLDW
-2642 SVDLS
+2642 VDLS
-2647 TEEAPE
+2647 AEEASE
-2653 HQLSLQAEA
+2653 HQLGLLAEA

-2678 RLVKLGEREHVL
+2678 RLVKLDEQEHVL

-2705 VLARELGSLYEAYRA
+2705 VLARELGSLYEAYRS
-2720 GNADPLPAL
+2720 GGKDPLPVL

-2743 LEGAELQRQGAYW
+2743 LEGEELQRQSTYW
-2756 EQALVGAQTLLSL
+2756 EQTLAGAPTLLSL

-2783 GSVEVVFDET
+2783 GSVEVVFNET
-2793 LSTGLRKLS
+2793 LSAGLKRLS

-2818 ALLSRLSGQEE
+2818 ALLSRLSGQDE

-2860 VGSATVSE
+2860 VGGTTVSE
-2868 LLERVKSRVL
+2868 LLDRVKARVL

-2895 RPVRSLSHS
+2895 GPVRSLSHS

-2958 LDYATALFDRETIE
+2958 LDYATALFDRATVE

-2984 MVENDSQEVNRIAL
+2984 MVENDSQKVSRIGL
-2998 LDEDE
+2998 LGEDE
-3003 RAQLLESWNETKA
+3003 REHLLESWNETKA

-3051 ELNVRANR
+3051 ELNARANR
-3059 VAHALRRLG
+3059 VAHALIGLG
-3068 VGPDARVGLCAERS
+3068 VGPDVRVGLCAERS

-3119 PAAVLT
+3119 PVAVLAQSNT
-3125 QGPVR
+3125 R

-3142 LASPLEGEAEHGP
+3142 LESPLEEAEHDP
-3155 QIEALKPHHLAY
+3155 QVEGLEPRHLAY

-3180 VMNEHSG
+3180 VMNEHRG

-3198 YRLDASDRILQK
+3198 YRLDASDRVLQK

-3289 LPHALQQRGLARFP
+3289 LPHVLQQRGLARFP

-3314 EAAIDVTSWRCNA
+3314 EAAIDVTFWRCNA

-3365 GGVGVARGYLNRP
+3365 GGIGVARGYLNRP

-3441 CIGVREAVVTMRED
+3441 CAGVREAVVTMRED
-3455 VPGEQRLVAYYVS
+3455 VPSEPRLVAYYVS
-3468 DEAIEAQVLREQL
+3468 GEAVEVQALREQL
-3481 QTSLPEYMVPAAY
+3481 QASLPEYMVPAAY
-3494 VRLERLP
+3494 VRLAHLP

-3523 SAYEAPQ
+3523 TAYEAPQ
-3530 GEVEQTLAS
+3530 GEVEIALAG

-3608 NRIASG
+3608 NRIESG

-3634 RMAAQVPGGA
+3634 RMAAQVPGGP

-3720 WRQAR
+3720 WRQAA

-3767 AEDAASGG
+3767 AEDVARGG

-3862 GQATRRLSGPL
+3862 EQATRRLSGPL

-3963 HESAPLA
+3963 HEYAPLA

-3990 YRQNMQQPEPAGQ
+3990 YRQNMPQPDPAGQ

-4071 SLRSLTVLPE
+4071 SLRSLAVLPE
-4081 SERHQQIEAWNQTE
+4081 AERHQQIEAWNRTE
-4095 AAYASASTLPGLVEA
+4095 AAYASASTLHGLVEA
-4110 QAARTQDAIAVEHGA
+4110 QATRTPDAIAVEHGT

-4158 VERGLPMVISV
+4158 VERGLPMVIGV

-4198 APVAVVA
+4198 ALVAVVA

-4213 GERPVPMIDLDDE
+4213 GDRLMAVVDMDE
-4226 GWQTEPSHR
+4226 VSWQAEPSHR
-4235 PKVAGLS
+4235 PEVAGLS

-4257 QPKGVTVEHR
+4257 RPKGVTVEHR

-4277 GLLAMT
+4277 GVLAMT

-4300 LELYLPLISGAAVV
+4300 LELYLPLISGAAVI
-4314 VLDREESRNAQSLSA
+4314 VLDREASRNAQSLSA

-4367 ALPGELSRRLRA
+4367 ALSGELSRRLRA

-4406 AGQGIV
+4406 AGQGVV
-4412 PIGRPIANTQIYVLD
+4412 PIGRPIANTQVYVLD
-4427 VHQQPV
+4427 VRQQPV

-4458 TAERFVANPF
+4458 TAERFVVNPF

-4476 YRTGDLGRWL
+4476 YKTGDLGRWL

-4494 GRGDAQVK
+4494 GRADAQVK

-4524 EAVVAVREDA
+4524 EAAVTVREDA
-4534 PGEQRLVAYYV
+4534 SGEQRLVAYYVSGEANV

-4577 LPLTPNGKLDRKV
+4577 LPLTPNGKLDRKA
-4590 LPAPEDQAYA
+4590 LPTPEGQAYA

-4607 QGEVEQTLASI
+4607 QGEVEVALAGI

-4682 SALSAIT
+4682 TALPAIT
-4689 VADRSEPLPLSFA
+4689 AADRSEPPPLSFA

-4731 DEGALRCA
+4731 DEDALRRS

-4751 TRFEVQEGQ
+4751 TCFATEDGQ

-4768 DVGLTLDCVDL
+4768 DVGFALDHVDL
-4779 SAEEASEHQLGLL
+4779 QGQADREQALAALSEREANT
-4792 AEAEARAPFDLE
+4792 PFDLE
-4804 QGPLIRGRL
+4804 QGPLIRGCL
-4813 VRLDEQ
+4813 VKLGEQ
-4819 ENVLLITMH
+4819 EHVLLITMH

-4834 WSQGVLARELGSLYE
+4834 WSQGVLARELGALYE
-4849 AYRAGNADPL
+4849 AYLSGGEDPL

-4874 RWLEGGELQR
+4874 RWLEGEELQR
-4884 QGSYWEQALAG
+4884 QGAYWEQALAG

-4923 DETLSAGLRRLSQR
+4923 DETLSAGLRKLSQR

-4960 DDVVVGSPVANRT
+4960 DEVVVGSPVANRT

-4993 VGGGTTVSDLL
+4993 VSDATVSELL
-5004 ERAKAKVLEAQ
+5004 GRVKAKVLEAQ

-5059 EGLTIDAVDAGQSAA
+5059 EGLTIEGVDAGQAAA

-5102 ETIERYLGY
+5102 ATIERYLGY

-5116 TAMVE
+5116 AAMVE
-5121 NDSQQVNRI
+5121 NDSQEVNRI
-5130 ALLDEGERVRL
+5130 TLLDKDERAQL
-5141 LDSWTETKAPYPQ
+5141 LESWNETKAAYPD
-5154 ASTIHGLFEAQVR
+5154 ASTIHSLFEAQVR
-5167 RTPEAIAVEHEGQ
+5167 RTPEAIAVEHEGR

-5213 ERSVELVVGLMGILK
+5213 ERSVELVVGLLGILK

-5251 SAPVAVLKQGPV
+5251 SAPAAVLTQGPV
-5263 REQLGKLSVP
+5263 LEQLGMLSVP
-5273 VLDLASPLE
+5273 LLDLASPLE
-5282 SEAEHDPQVD
+5282 SEAEHDPQVEAL
-5292 VKPHHL
+5292 KPHHL

-5322 NFLAWAAHAF
+5322 NFLAWAARTF

-5386 VPSALSALLE
+5386 VPSALSALLD

-5417 LVERLFAQTQAQR
+5417 LVERLFAQTRAQR

-5468 YVLDVHQQ
+5468 YVLDAYQQ

-5500 PELTAERFVA
+5500 PELTAERFVV
-5510 NPFQGEGRERMYK
+5510 NPFHGDGRERMYR

-5538 RGRADAQV
+5538 QGRADAQV

-5560 RLSQCAGVRGA
+5560 RLSQCAGVREA

-5605 VSLPEYMVPAAYVR
+5605 VSLPEYMVPAAYVK
-5619 LEHLPLTPNGKLDRK
+5619 LERLPLTPNGKLDRK
-5634 GLPAP
+5634 SLPAP

-5652 QGEVEIALAGIWQTL
+5652 QGEVEIALAGIWKTL
-5667 LNVERVGRH
+5667 LSVERVGRH
-5676 DDFFNLGGHSLQAVR
+5676 DDFFSLGGHSLQAVR
-5691 LVTQVRTQLGAELG
+5691 LVAQVRTQLGAALG

-5732 ITVADRSEALPLSF
+5732 ITAADRSGPLPLSF

-5761 EAYHIPVGLRLKGEL
+5761 EAYHIPVGLRLQGEL
-5776 DEEALRRALD
+5776 DEDALRRSLD

-5797 RFEVQEGQAVQ
+5797 RFAVQEGQAVQ
-5808 HVVSAD
+5808 RVAPAD
-5814 VGLTLDWGDLSAEE
+5814 VGLTLDWVDLSTDES
-5828 ASEHQLGL
+5828 SEHQLGL
-5836 LTEAEARA
+5836 LAEAEARA

-5860 LGEQEH
+5860 LDEQEH
-5866 VLLITTHHI
+5866 VLLITAHHI

-6028 FVNTLALRVEVD
+6028 FVNTLALRVEVS
-6040 GLTVS
+6040 GATVS

-6057 AQAHQDLPFEQIVER
+6057 AQAHQDLPFEQVVER

-6099 NLELDGLTIEGV
+6099 SLELDGLTVEGV
-6111 DAGPAAAKFDLT
+6111 DAGQAAAKFDLT

-6133 AGSLD
+6133 TGSLD
-6138 YATTLFDQATIER
+6138 YATALFDRATIER

-6158 LLKAMA
+6158 LLTAMVEN
-6164 ADDSQ
+6164 DSQ

-6190 ETEATY
+6190 ETKAAY

-6243 GLGVGPDARVG
+6243 GLGVGPDVRVG

-6260 VELVVGLLGILKAG
+6260 VELVIGLLGILKAG
-6274 GGYIPLDPSYPQDRL
+6274 GGYVPLDPSYPQDRL

-6403 LAGGSLIVFDNAAVK
+6403 LAGGALVVFDNAAVK

-6467 PELARQCLVAYPQVR
+6467 PELARQCLTAYPQVR

-6560 RFVADPFHGDSRARM
+6560 RFVADPFHGDGRARM

-6759 TQLLQHPNITSLAAV
+6759 TQLLQHPNIASLAAV
-6774 AERDGMRTR
+6774 AERDGMWAR
-6783 DQTVPVRTTG
+6783 DQAVPVRTTG

-6852 VVQPHGPYRLA
+6852 AVQPHGPYRLA

-6937 QLAGLA
+6937 KLAGLA
-6943 GVEDFSALLECCRA
+6943 GVEDFSALLERCRA

-6967 VTEPDLWHVL
+6967 VTEPDLWYVL

-7040 QSMVLEHAQVL
+7040 QSMVLEHARAL

-7064 QPQPALQEAHYTP
+7064 QPRPALQEAHYTP

-7208 LAKFVEAVELAL
+7208 LEKFVEAVELAL

-7266 RTFGTALRTPYR
+7266 RTFGAALRTPYR

-7304 EQCRTVSELRGWAP
+7304 EQCRAVSELRGWAP

-7337 VQQVAAWWE
+7337 VLQVAAWWE

-7353 AQPVT
+7353 VQPVT

>member
-1 MNTYHLLAGGLYIW
+1 MELFARLKKEGVQFSVKDGSLVVRGNRQSLSDPAVAASLREHKTALIELIQSGAGIGTQADEALAPPGIEAGCERITPAMLPLATLSQEAIDRIVSQVPGGAANIEDIYPLAPLQEGILYHHLAAQQGDPYVLHAMFGMADRERVNAFAQALQAVIDRHPILRTAVVWQGLDEPMQVVWRHAGLVVEEVALEPGADPAGQLRSMFDPRRRPLLAIGQAPLVKLVYAADAATGRCVAMLLFHHLVLDHLALERVRQEMQAHLSGQAAWLPAVVPYRDYVAQAKQRVSQAAHEAFFREMLGDVEAPTLPFGLQDVQGDGGAIEEATL
-15 EGRGMFLSTAHSDA
+15 RLDAALSARLRHQARQAGVSA
-29 DVDRVVEIFADS
+29 ASLHHLAWARVVAVLS
-41 VRAMLAGGFFEDDA
+41 GRDDVVFG
-55 PTPPSGGGG
+55 TVLLGRLQGG
-64 RSPFAAARV
+64 RSAERALGLFINTLPLRV
-73 GGPASTDAPVA
+73 TVHGQDVLAGTR
-84 PAVVEAAVARLSAAP
+84 AVHARLSALLSHEHAP
-99 VPPATGGGIR
+99 LALAQRCSGVAAPQPLFSALLNYRHSAAPAASAATAPTWSGIDVLEMKER
-109 FGISFFGHY
+109 TNYPLTVSVDDLGDGFELNVQSAAGI
-118 ASGYDAQKYRL
+118 D
-129 LFEAARYADASG
+129 
-141 FSSLWLPERHF
+141 PERI
-152 HAFGGLSPNPSVL
+152 AGYLET
-165 SAALARETSHIQLR
+165 ALVS
-179 AGSVVLPLHHPVRV
+179 
-193 AEEWSMVDNLSQGR
+193 
-207 VGIACA
+207 
-213 SGWHPNDF
+213 
-221 VFAPEAFGNH
+221 
-231 RELMFQRIEQIQA
+231 
-244 LWRGEPLRVRDGSTK
+244 
-259 EIEVKLFPMPRQTEL
+259 
-274 PIWVTIVG
+274 
-282 NPDTYRR
+282 
-289 AGEIGAGILTN
+289 LT
-300 LMGQTVEALE
+300 EALE
-310 RNLALYRQALVEHG
+310 RGGREPLHSLTVLPVAERQLLLARWNETAADSARQASLSG
-324 HGVERSRVSVLLHTF
+324 LF
-339 VCEDAAEARAV
+339 EAQV
-350 ARAPFIHYLR
+350 ARAP
-360 SSVGLFQNMVDSL
+360 
-373 GLQADVSTLSEDDR
+373 
-387 DYLLSV
+387 
-393 AYERYVEHSALIGSP
+393 
-408 ATCRALVERLQA
+408 
-420 IGVDEIG
+420 
-427 CFIDFGVDPD
+427 
-437 TVLGRLDQLALL
+437 
-449 KQSFEVAAADDD
+449 
-461 GAAERYPLV
+461 
-470 PAQKGIWFECQISH
+470 
-484 EAALSYNTTTV
+484 
-495 LGLRGA
+495 
-501 LDHAAL
+501 
-507 ARALQQV
+507 
-514 VDRHAALRSVVEADG
+514 
-529 EHQRVLSAVEIGLP
+529 
-543 VVDVSR
+543 
-549 EADRDAA
+549 
-556 IKQWFVDNNHRPMD
+556 
-570 PGHGPLVRACLL
+570 
-582 RKGEAEHLLALTF
+582 
-595 HHVVI
+595 
-600 DGYSQEIV
+600 
-608 LQELAA
+608 
-614 CYRAACR
+614 
-621 GGAPGLPAA
+621 
-630 SPFREQVERHQA
+630 
-642 YLRSDRYQQDR
+642 
-653 AYWRGQFA
+653 
-661 SLPPSL
+661 
-667 ELSGRHAR
+667 
-675 PSAPSHRARRHHL
+675 
-688 TIDGE
+688 
-693 RYARLQQLSRKLGG
+693 
-707 TLFMTMLASVAV
+707 
-719 LLQRLSGQAEMV
+719 
-731 IGVPMVVGRAE
+731 
-742 GSEASLVGCTLNLVP
+742 
-757 VRCDGSG
+757 
-764 DPSFAEFLGRIKR
+764 
-777 SVLEAHAHADYP
+777 
-789 FGHLLRDLD
+789 
-798 LRASQRRPLAPV
+798 
-810 LFNLNRSLALPQFD
+810 
-824 ALQAW
+824 
-829 LEQSPISFSPDDLTI
+829 
-844 DVMQLPD
+844 
-851 RLQVMFQY
+851 
-859 QAVLFEHEAIERMAA
+859 
-874 QFVQLLDGIVADPAC
+874 
-889 SIGRLAL
+889 
-896 LSAAERRQIVDVWN
+896 
-910 AGEPV
+910 
-915 PAPSE
+915 
-920 TLHAVFEAQ
+920 
-929 VRRTPEAIA
+929 EAIA
-938 VEHEGRQV
+938 IEQGERQLS
-946 TYAELNAR
+946 YRALNAL
-954 ANRVAHA
+954 ANRLAWRLREAGVKPGDRVAI
-961 LRRLGVGPDAR
+961 LL
-972 VGLCAE
+972 E
-978 RSVELV
+978 RSIELV
-984 VGLLGILKA
+984 ASELAILKCGA
-993 GGGYVPLDPSYPQ
+993 VYVPLDCNAPQ
-1006 DRLAYMLEDSAP
+1006 ARLRFLLEDVEA
-1018 VAVLAQSNT
+1018 
-1027 REQLG
+1027 
-1032 ALSVPVLDLESPL
+1032 ALLLTASGLDVPVLAGLRRLDVDGAAGNSAVDADLPPVPGG
-1045 EEAEHDPQ
+1045 EAA
-1053 VEGLQPHHLAY
+1053 AY
-1064 VIYTSGSTG
+1064 VLYTSGSTG
-1073 QPKGVL
+1073 LPKGVVVPHRAISRL
-1079 VEHRQ
+1079 VLNNGYAAFCADDRM
-1084 VARLFTSTQP
+1084 AFASNPAFDASTL
-1094 WFGFGAEDV
+1094 DV
-1103 WTLFHSF
+1103 W
-1110 AFDFSVW
+1110 VP
-1117 ELFGALLHGGRLV
+1117 LLNGGRV
-1130 VVPKLTARSPQA
+1130 VIIDQP
-1142 FYSLLCEAGVTV
+1142 TV
-1154 LNQTPSAFRQLMAAQ
+1154 LAPERFAQ
-1169 QEAPAAR
+1169 
-1176 HRLRQVILG
+1176 
-1185 GEALE
+1185 
-1190 VGALRP
+1190 ALRRGQVSVL
-1196 WYERAENAGTQ
+1196 WMTAGQFHQYAPSLIGVFPQ
-1207 LVNMYG
+1207 LRYLMVGGDVLDPATIAMVLREGAPQHLLNGYG
-1213 ITETTVHVSYR
+1213 PTETTTFAMTHLIQSVAAGR
-1224 ALEADDAQGTG
+1224 GI
-1235 SPIGR
+1235 PIGR
-1240 RIPDLRAY
+1240 PIANTQIY
-1248 VLDAHGE
+1248 VLDAYQQ
-1255 PVPVGGAG
+1255 PVPLGVTGEIYVGGAG
-1263 ELYIG
+1263 VGL
-1268 GAGVARG
+1268 G

-1282 TAERFVANPFHG
+1282 TAERFVVNPFHG
-1294 EGRERMYRTGD
+1294 EGRERMYKTGD

-1316 YLGRADAQV
+1316 YQSRADAQV

-1352 TVRED
+1352 IVRED
-1357 APGEQRL
+1357 TPGERRL
-1364 VAYYVSGEAIEAQ
+1364 VAYYVSGEANVSGEAIEAQ
-1377 ALREQLQGS
+1377 ALREQLQAS

-1396 VRLEQLP
+1396 VKLERLP
-1403 LTSNG
+1403 LTPNG
-1408 KLDRKGLPAP
+1408 KLDRRGLPAP

-1431 QGEVEQTLAAIWQT
+1431 QGEVEQTLVGIWQT

-1500 IVRGQGSALPAITA
+1500 IVRGRGRALPAITV
-1514 ADRSEP
+1514 ADRS
-1520 LPLSFAQQRLW
+1520 
-1531 LLAQMEGG
+1531 G
-1539 SEAYHIPVGLR
+1539 
-1550 LKGELDE
+1550 
-1557 PALRRSLDRIVAR
+1557 
-1570 HEALRT
+1570 
-1576 RFEVQE
+1576 
-1582 GQAVQRVAS
+1582 
-1591 ADVGF
+1591 
-1596 ALDRV
+1596 
-1601 DLQGQAESEQTL
+1601 
-1613 AVLSEREANTPFDL
+1613 
-1627 EQGPLIRGCLVTLG
+1627 
-1641 EQEHVLLIT
+1641 
-1650 MHHIVSDGW
+1650 
-1659 SQGVLARE
+1659 
-1667 LGTLYEA
+1667 
-1674 YRSGGEDPLPAL
+1674 
-1686 PIQYADYAVW
+1686 
-1696 QRRWLDGAELQRQS
+1696 
-1710 TYWEQALAGAPTLLS
+1710 
-1725 LPTDRVRPAQ
+1725 
-1735 QDYAGGSVEVVFDAA
+1735 
-1750 LSTGLRKLS
+1750 
-1759 QRHGTTLFMTM
+1759 
-1770 LAGWSALLSRLSG
+1770 
-1783 QDEVVVGSPVAN
+1783 
-1795 RTRSEVEGLIGFFV
+1795 
-1809 NTLALRVDVGSATVS
+1809 
-1824 ELLGRVKASVLEAQA
+1824 
-1839 HQDLPFEQVVERVK
+1839 
-1853 PVRSLSHSPIFQ
+1853 
-1865 AVFSWHNTDAVDLSL
+1865 
-1880 RALSLESLARENA
+1880 
-1893 TAKLDIQLEL
+1893 
-1903 AEVDGR
+1903 
-1909 IVGTLN
+1909 
-1915 YATALFERSTAQRYA
+1915 
-1930 DYLLR
+1930 
-1935 MLQAMVADDGQQVGR
+1935 
-1950 IALLGEAERAQVLQ
+1950 
-1964 AWNATE
+1964 
-1970 RAWPAA
+1970 
-1976 TLPALFEAQ
+1976 
-1985 VMRTPDAVALKHG
+1985 
-1998 DQQVSYRELD
+1998 
-2008 ARANRLAHHLRELGV
+2008 
-2023 AADVL
+2023 
-2028 VGLCVDRSIEMIVG
+2028 
-2042 LLGILKAGGAY
+2042 
-2053 VPLDPDYP
+2053 
-2061 QARLAY
+2061 
-2067 IFQDAML
+2067 
-2074 SVLVSKRAL
+2074 
-2083 AQQLPIAWTQVVELD
+2083 
-2098 DAEPA
+2098 
-2103 WADHPPTPPQ
+2103 
-2113 VQGEPGQ
+2113 
-2120 LAYVIYTSG
+2120 
-2129 STGQPKGVAVTH
+2129 
-2141 QGVASLVSS
+2141 
-2150 QCERFGVSSQSRVL
+2150 
-2164 QFASISFDAAVSE
+2164 
-2177 IGMGLLSGAC
+2177 
-2187 LVLAPAQ
+2187 
-2194 ALMPGAALTSLL
+2194 
-2206 DRERIT
+2206 
-2212 HVTLPP
+2212 
-2218 AVLALMPEQ
+2218 
-2227 ALPADCH
+2227 
-2234 LIVAGE
+2234 
-2240 ACPAPLVRRWSEG
+2240 
-2253 RTMINA
+2253 
-2259 YGPTEATVCAT
+2259 
-2270 MSRALTRQDAPSI
+2270 
-2283 GGPIGNV
+2283 
-2290 RVYVLDAYLQPVP
+2290 
-2303 VGVTGELYLAGS
+2303 
-2315 GLARGYWQRAGLTA
+2315 
-2329 ERFMANPFA
+2329 
-2338 LGERMY
+2338 
-2344 KTGDLA
+2344 
-2350 RWQPDCSL
+2350 
-2358 EYQGRADAQV
+2358 
-2368 KLRGFRIELGEIE
+2368 
-2381 ARLSQCAGVREA
+2381 
-2393 VVTVREDA
+2393 
-2401 PGEQRLVAY
+2401 
-2410 YVSGEAIEAQA
+2410 
-2421 LREQLQANLPEYM
+2421 
-2434 VPAAYV
+2434 
-2440 RLEHLPLTPNGKL
+2440 
-2453 DRKGLPAPEGQAYA
+2453 
-2467 STAYEAPQG
+2467 
-2476 EVEQTLA
+2476 
-2483 GIWQTLLSVER
+2483 
-2494 VGRHDDFFALGGH
+2494 
-2507 SLQAV
+2507 
-2512 RLVAQVR
+2512 
-2519 TQLGAE
+2519 
-2525 LGLTEL
+2525 
-2531 FAQPSLSA
+2531 
-2539 VAQAIV
+2539 
-2545 RGQGSALPAIT
+2545 
-2556 AADRSEP
+2556 P

-2586 HIPVGLRLKGELDEG
+2586 HIPVGLRLKGELDEE

-2622 VQEGQAVQRVASADV
+2622 VQEGQAVQFIVPADV
-2637 GLALE
+2637 GLTLE
-2642 SVDLS
+2642 WVDLS
-2647 TEEAPE
+2647 TEEASE
-2653 HQLSLQAEA
+2653 HQLGLQAEA
-2662 EARAPFDLEQ
+2662 EARTPFDLEQ

-2678 RLVKLGEREHVL
+2678 RLVKLGEQEHVL

-2705 VLARELGSLYEAYRA
+2705 VLARELGTLYEAYRA

-2743 LEGAELQRQGAYW
+2743 LEGGELQRQGTYW
-2756 EQALVGAQTLLSL
+2756 EQALAGAPTLLGL
-2769 PTDRARPAQQDYAG
+2769 PTDRARPPQQDYAG
-2783 GSVEVVFDET
+2783 GSVEVVFDAE
-2793 LSTGLRKLS
+2793 LSTGLRTLS

-2845 GLIGFFVNTLALRVE
+2845 SLIGFFVNTLALRVE
-2860 VGSATVSE
+2860 VSGATVSE
-2868 LLERVKSRVL
+2868 LLGRVKAKVL

-2972 RYLGYLHRLLAA
+2972 RYLGYLQRLLAA
-2984 MVENDSQEVNRIAL
+2984 MVENDSQQVSRIGL
-2998 LDEDE
+2998 LDKDE

-3037 AIAVEHEGQ
+3037 AIAVEHEGR

-3051 ELNVRANR
+3051 ELNARANR
-3059 VAHALRRLG
+3059 VAHALIGLG
-3068 VGPDARVGLCAERS
+3068 VGPDARVGLCAGRS
-3082 VELVIGL
+3082 VELVVGL

-3109 RLAYMLEDSA
+3109 RLTYMLEDSA
-3119 PAAVLT
+3119 PVAVLT
-3125 QGPVR
+3125 QGLVR
-3130 EQLGKLSVPVLD
+3130 EQLGMLSVPVLD
-3142 LASPLEGEAEHGP
+3142 LDGPQEEAEHDP
-3155 QIEALKPHHLAY
+3155 QVEALKPHHLAY

-3180 VMNEHSG
+3180 VMNEHRG

-3198 YRLDASDRILQK
+3198 YRLDASDRVLQK

-3282 ILCSGEA
+3282 MLCSGEA
-3289 LPHALQQRGLARFP
+3289 LPHALQQRSLARFP
-3303 QSELH
+3303 HSELH

-3314 EAAIDVTSWRCNA
+3314 EAAIDVTAWRCNA
-3327 ESHPGIVPIGRPIA
+3327 ESHPGVVPIGRPIA
-3341 NTQIYVLDVH
+3341 NTQIYVLDAH
-3351 QQPVPL
+3351 RQPVPL

-3385 VANPFHGEGRERM
+3385 VVNPFNGEGRERM

-3404 GRWLPDGSLEYQ
+3404 GRWLPDGSLAYQ
-3416 GRSDAQVKLRG
+3416 GRADAQVKLRG

-3435 EARLSQ
+3435 EARLLQ
-3441 CIGVREAVVTMRED
+3441 CAGVSEAVVTVRED
-3455 VPGEQRLVAYYVS
+3455 APGEQRLVAYYVS
-3468 DEAIEAQVLREQL
+3468 GEAIEAQTLREQL
-3481 QTSLPEYMVPAAY
+3481 QASLPEYMVPAAY
-3494 VRLERLP
+3494 VRLEHLP

-3523 SAYEAPQ
+3523 AAYEAPQ
-3530 GEVEQTLAS
+3530 GEVEQTLAG

-3614 CTRITPSMLPL
+3614 CARITPSMLPL

-3675 FAMFRMDSRTRL
+3675 FAMFRMDSRARL

-3698 ARHTILRT
+3698 VRHTILRT

-3720 WRQAR
+3720 WRQTA
-3725 LERQPMRLDAADG
+3725 LERQQLRLDAADG

-3767 AEDAASGG
+3767 AEDAARGG
-3775 WVAMLVFHHMVDDA
+3775 WVAMLVFHHMIDDA
-3789 TSMKWLGTELEACLA
+3789 TSMKWLHTELEACLA

-3846 TLPFGLQDV
+3846 TLPFGLQDA
-3855 RGGELAI
+3855 RGDDLAI

-3897 RVVGATSGRDDV
+3897 RVVSATSGRDDV

-3963 HESAPLA
+3963 HEYAPLA

-3990 YRQNMQQPEPAGQ
+3990 YRQNMPQPEPAGQ

-4031 GDDFGLIVQTVPGMD
+4031 GEDFGLIVQSVPGMD

-4081 SERHQQIEAWNQTE
+4081 AERHQQIDGWNRTQ

-4110 QAARTQDAIAVEHGA
+4110 QAARTPDAIAVEHGT
-4125 SKLSYRELDRQANR
+4125 SKLSYRELDRLANR

-4149 VPDARVGLC
+4149 APDARVGLC
-4158 VERGLPMVISV
+4158 VERGLPMVIGV

-4213 GERPVPMIDLDDE
+4213 GDRPVAVVDLDE
-4226 GWQTEPSHR
+4226 ASWQTEPSHR
-4235 PKVAGLS
+4235 PEVAGLS

-4257 QPKGVTVEHR
+4257 RPKGVTVEHR

-4277 GLLAMT
+4277 GLLAMR

-4300 LELYLPLISGAAVV
+4300 LELYLPLISGAVVV
-4314 VLDREESRNAQSLSA
+4314 VLDREASRNAQSLSA
-4329 ALENSGATVMQATP
+4329 ALEGSGATVMQATP

-4367 ALPGELSRRLRA
+4367 ALPGELAGRLRT

-4394 IWSSAREVDAAD
+4394 IWSSAREVDATD
-4406 AGQGIV
+4406 AGQGVV

-4427 VHQQPV
+4427 AYRQLV

-4458 TAERFVANPF
+4458 TAERFVENPF

-4494 GRGDAQVK
+4494 GRADAQVK

-4512 IEARLSQCAGVR
+4512 IEARLLQCAGVS
-4524 EAVVAVREDA
+4524 EAVVTVREDA

-4545 SGEAIEAQA
+4545 SGEAIEAQT

-4570 AYVKLEH
+4570 AYVRLER
-4577 LPLTPNGKLDRKV
+4577 LPLTPNGKLDRKG
-4590 LPAPEDQAYA
+4590 LPAPEGQAYA

-4607 QGEVEQTLASI
+4607 QGEVEQTLAGI

-4682 SALSAIT
+4682 SALPAIT
-4689 VADRSEPLPLSFA
+4689 VADRGEALPLSFAQQRLWFLAQMEGGSEAYHIPVGLRLKGELDEDALRRSLDRIVARHEALRTRFVAEDGQAVQRVASADAGLPLDWVDLSTEAVPEHQLGLLAEAEARAPFDLEQGPLIRGRLVKLGEQEHVLLITMHHIVSDGWSQGVLARELGMLYEAYRSGGEDPLPALPIQYADYAVWQRRWLEGAELQRQGAHWEQALAGAPTLLSLPTDRARPAQQDYAGGSVEVIFDETLSAGLRKLSQRHGTTLFMTVLAGWSALLSRLSGQEEVVVGSPVANRTRSEVEGLIGFFVNTLALRVEVGGATVSELLERVKAKVLEAQAHQDLPFEQVVERIRPVRSLSHSPVFQAALSWLNTEAVGLSLELEGLTIEGVDAGQAAAKFDLTLELRETSEGLAGSLDYATALFDRATVERYLGYLQRLLAAMVENDSQQVSRIGLLDEDERVRLLESWNETKAPYPQASTIHGLFEAQVRRTPEAIAVEHEGRQVSYAELNARANRVAHALIGLGVGPDARVGLCAERSVELVVGLLGILKAGGGYVPLDPSYPQDRLAYMLEDSAPVAVLAQSNTREQLGALSVPVLDLDGPLEEAEHDPQVEALKPHHLAYVIYTSGSTGRPKGVVVEHRNTVNFLAWAARAFPPASLARTLFSTSLNFDLSVFECFAPLTTGGRIDIVVNVLALGDGTHDVRLINTVPSALSALLESSGLDPAVEVVNVAGEALKRELVERLFAQTQARRLYNLYGPSETTTYSSWVCMDRQTGFQAHIGRPIANTQIYVLDAYRQPVPLGVTGEIYIGGAGVARGYLNRPELTAERFVVNPFHGEGRERMYRTGDLGRWLPDGSLEYQGRADAQVKLRGFRIELGEIEARLLQCAGVSEAVVALREDAPGEPRLVAYYVSDEAIEAQTLREQLQASLPEYMVPAAYVRLERLPLTPNGKLDRKELPAPEGQAYASTAYEAPQGEVEVALAGIWQTLLGVERVGRHDDFFTLGGHSLQAVRLVAQVRTQLGAELGLTELFAQPSLSAVAQAIVRGQGTALPAITVADRGEPLPLSFA

-4731 DEGALRCA
+4731 DEEALRRA

-4760 AVQRVAPA
+4760 AVQFIVPA
-4768 DVGLTLDCVDL
+4768 DVGLTLEWVDL
-4779 SAEEASEHQLGLL
+4779 STEEASEHQLGLQ
-4792 AEAEARAPFDLE
+4792 AEAEARAAFDLE

-4813 VRLDEQ
+4813 VKLGEQ
-4819 ENVLLITMH
+4819 EHVLLITMH

-4834 WSQGVLARELGSLYE
+4834 WSQGVLARELGMLYE
-4849 AYRAGNADPL
+4849 AYRSGGEDPL

-4874 RWLEGGELQR
+4874 RWLEGAELQR
-4884 QGSYWEQALAG
+4884 QGTYWEQALAG

-4908 PAQQDYAGGSVEVVF
+4908 PAQQDYAGGSVEVIF
-4923 DETLSAGLRRLSQR
+4923 DETLSAGLRKLSQR

-4960 DDVVVGSPVANRT
+4960 EEVVVGSPVANRT
-4973 RSEVEGL
+4973 RSEVESL

-4993 VGGGTTVSDLL
+4993 VGGATVSELL
-5004 ERAKAKVLEAQ
+5004 GRVKAKVLEAQ

-5059 EGLTIDAVDAGQSAA
+5059 EGLTIEGVDAGQAAA
-5074 KFDLTLEL
+5074 KFDMTLEL
-5082 RETSEGLAGSLDYAT
+5082 RETSEGLAGSLNYAT

-5116 TAMVE
+5116 KAMAAD
-5121 NDSQQVNRI
+5121 DSQEVNRI
-5130 ALLDEGERVRL
+5130 ALLDEGERAQL
-5141 LDSWTETKAPYPQ
+5141 LDSWNETAAPYPQ

-5213 ERSVELVVGLMGILK
+5213 ERSVELVIGLLGILK

-5242 DRLAYMLED
+5242 DRL
-5251 SAPVAVLKQGPV
+5251 
-5263 REQLGKLSVP
+5263 
-5273 VLDLASPLE
+5273 
-5282 SEAEHDPQVD
+5282 
-5292 VKPHHL
+5292 
-5298 AYVIYTSGS
+5298 T
-5307 TGRPKGVMIEHRNTV
+5307 
-5322 NFLAWAAHAF
+5322 
-5332 PPASLARTLF
+5332 
-5342 STSLNFDLSVFECF
+5342 
-5356 APLTT
+5356 
-5361 GGCIDIVVNVLA
+5361 
-5373 LGDGTHDVRLINT
+5373 
-5386 VPSALSALLE
+5386 
-5396 SSGLDPAVE
+5396 
-5405 VVNVAGE
+5405 
-5412 ALKRE
+5412 
-5417 LVERLFAQTQAQR
+5417 
-5430 LYNLYGPSET
+5430 
-5440 TTYSSWVCMDRQT
+5440 
-5453 GFQAHIGRPIANTQI
+5453 
-5468 YVLDVHQQ
+5468 
-5476 PVPLGVTGEIYIGG
+5476 
-5490 AGVARGYLNR
+5490 
-5500 PELTAERFVA
+5500 
-5510 NPFQGEGRERMYK
+5510 
-5523 TGDLGRWLPDGSLEY
+5523 
-5538 RGRADAQV
+5538 
-5546 KLRGFRIELGEIEA
+5546 
-5560 RLSQCAGVRGA
+5560 
-5571 VVTVREDTPGQ
+5571 
-5582 PKLVAYYVSDEAIEA
+5582 
-5597 QALREQLQ
+5597 
-5605 VSLPEYMVPAAYVR
+5605 
-5619 LEHLPLTPNGKLDRK
+5619 
-5634 GLPAP
+5634 
-5639 EGQAYASTAYEAP
+5639 
-5652 QGEVEIALAGIWQTL
+5652 
-5667 LNVERVGRH
+5667 
-5676 DDFFNLGGHSLQAVR
+5676 
-5691 LVTQVRTQLGAELG
+5691 
-5705 LTELFAQPSL
+5705 
-5715 SAVAQA
+5715 
-5721 IVRGQGSALPA
+5721 
-5732 ITVADRSEALPLSF
+5732 
-5746 AQQRLWFLAQMDGGS
+5746 
-5761 EAYHIPVGLRLKGEL
+5761 
-5776 DEEALRRALD
+5776 
-5786 RIVAR
+5786 
-5791 HEALRT
+5791 
-5797 RFEVQEGQAVQ
+5797 
-5808 HVVSAD
+5808 
-5814 VGLTLDWGDLSAEE
+5814 
-5828 ASEHQLGL
+5828 
-5836 LTEAEARA
+5836 
-5844 PFDLEHGPLIR
+5844 
-5855 GRLVK
+5855 
-5860 LGEQEH
+5860 
-5866 VLLITTHHI
+5866 
-5875 VSDGWSLGILARELG
+5875 
-5890 SLYEAYRA
+5890 
-5898 GKADPLPAL
+5898 
-5907 PIQYA
+5907 
-5912 DYAVWQRRWLEGGE
+5912 
-5926 LQRQGTYWEQALAGA
+5926 
-5941 PTLLSLPTDRAR
+5941 
-5953 PAQQDYA
+5953 
-5960 GGSVEVVF
+5960 
-5968 DAELSTGLRRLSQRH
+5968 
-5983 GTTLFMTVLAGWSVL
+5983 
-5998 LSRLSGQ
+5998 
-6005 DEVVVGSPVANRT
+6005 
-6018 RSEVEGLIGF
+6018 
-6028 FVNTLALRVEVD
+6028 
-6040 GLTVS
+6040 
-6045 ELLGRVKAKVLE
+6045 
-6057 AQAHQDLPFEQIVER
+6057 
-6072 VRPVRS
+6072 
-6078 LSHSPV
+6078 
-6084 FQAALSWLNTEAVGL
+6084 
-6099 NLELDGLTIEGV
+6099 
-6111 DAGPAAAKFDLT
+6111 
-6123 LELRETSEGL
+6123 
-6133 AGSLD
+6133 
-6138 YATTLFDQATIER
+6138 
-6151 YLGYLHR
+6151 
-6158 LLKAMA
+6158 
-6164 ADDSQ
+6164 
-6169 EVNRIALLDEDERAQ
+6169 
-6184 LLESWN
+6184 
-6190 ETEATY
+6190 
-6196 PDASTIHGL
+6196 
-6205 FEAQVRRTPEAIA
+6205 
-6218 VEHEGQQVSYAE
+6218 
-6230 LNARANRVAHALI
+6230 
-6243 GLGVGPDARVG
+6243 
-6254 LCAERS
+6254 
-6260 VELVVGLLGILKAG
+6260 
-6274 GGYIPLDPSYPQDRL
+6274 
-6289 AYMLED
+6289 YMLED

-6310 LGMLSVPVLDLASP
+6310 LGALSVPVLDLASP

-6329 EHDPQVEGLQPHHL
+6329 EHDPQVEALKPHHL

-6369 LQWFIRD
+6369 LQWFLRD

-6403 LAGGSLIVFDNAAVK
+6403 LAGGSLVVFDNAAVK

-6450 TRLDGL
+6450 PRLDGL

-6467 PELARQCLVAYPQVR
+6467 PELARQCLAAYPQVR

-6505 HVPTQS
+6505 HVPAHS

-6560 RFVADPFHGDSRARM
+6560 RFVADPFHGDGRARM
-6575 YKTGDLGCW
+6575 YRTGDLGCW

-6684 LNRHALPQPTAGAYV
+6684 LNRHALPQPTAGAYA

-6759 TQLLQHPNITSLAAV
+6759 TQLLQHPNIASLAAV

-6783 DQTVPVRTTG
+6783 DQAVPVRTTG

-6811 TQLGACIDA
+6811 TQLGAWIDA

-6852 VVQPHGPYRLA
+6852 AVQPHGPYRLA

-6877 QLIGEDEAVEFL
+6877 QLIGEDEDVEFL
-6889 GLLDTRHPALV
+6889 GLLDTRQPALV

-6937 QLAGLA
+6937 KLAGLA
-6943 GVEDFSALLECCRA
+6943 GVEDFSALLERCRA

-7003 AADEHRDGEPP
+7003 AAHEQRDDEPP
-7014 PHRRWLGWNAILPDT
+7014 PHKRWLGWNAILPDT

-7040 QSMVLEHAQVL
+7040 QSMVLEHAQAL

-7130 PHSTVEAAA
+7130 PHHTVEAAA

-7195 AGWLGRTYTATAV
+7195 AGWLGRTYTATQV

-7220 GRSLGIDPAQLHAA
+7220 GRSLGIDPARLHAA

-7266 RTFGTALRTPYR
+7266 RTFGAALRTPYR

-7330 SLLTPPD
+7330 SLLTPPY

-7353 AQPVT
+7353 VQPVT